1 MLKHKAR
8 KAITTGLALGMLATI
23 TMAAPAI
30 AETTDAAATV
40 TVSNTN
46 NGDILTP
53 DANGDF
59 TYTNDS
65 GMTTTVHVV
74 VSGNGSKDENTGNYT
89 VPALTYDKSND
100 DITFKANFNPN
111 QGGMAM
117 TGYTKL
123 DNAAGHYE
131 TNSWE
136 DDYSDSLPYTIDE
149 NGVTHINIHDAF
161 NISTQDID
169 GNEDVYGGVAATWM
183 KSWAAYDNFRLQVN
197 KGDGEFASNDPA
209 MMFTP
214 TAEDMGNGFTIPK
227 TSLPTKEGYHIKA
240 FRTDKYNQDVPV
252 NFTADGNAVL
262 SLAEL
267 THTRIMAD
275 GATRYSRADTWFNSI
290 TPIFEADETTPNP
303 DANVVTRYIIDGNG
317 GTTATGETT
326 IDVTADQNDHN
337 GVWPPDIEELFKRDG
352 YRIVGVSV
360 HAQDDKADTPAPE
373 MPYPVAD
380 GTKTTTID
388 NTGKKIITFTKYI
401 QWAKNDD
408 ITFIDGASKQ
418 FTNVPTDAGEIK
430 APTNFVD
437 KNGNPVI
444 GFTSIRT
451 GESVK
456 PGQRIPDTKKGNTFY
471 AVFNGGEL
479 TDLIPEPDP
488 VTPPTP
494 GTDDNTQTDGVPP
507 TIEPVVGKNT
517 VMFYSGK
524 LNKGETSVTN
534 TGEHADI
541 VAPNSEYSLTDG
553 TMVKRWVSTDDNI
566 VLMPGGHY
574 DADSIKDKVF
584 VADYVT
590 PSPHDYDPNQEYPQN
605 VSHIQLI
612 FHGNGGTDEH
622 GAIQYAT
629 SGDPSATDLPVRPT
643 YTREGYTFKG
653 WSRNG
658 YGTEV
663 NVITANNMINLKSIG
678 KRSVM
683 ADPNDPHKV
692 IVVYN
697 VYAIWEKN
705 ETTPDTPVTPP
716 TPDTPDTPG
725 ETPGTVTP
733 DNPVTPGNQN
743 STSSTNETPSQSTDT
758 EKTSKKKTDNPET
771 GDAASSAGIIAGI
784 GVIFTSLGI
793 MRKRRNQ

>member
-1 MLKHKAR
+1 M
-8 KAITTGLALGMLATI
+8 AITAGLAFSMLTTIATV
-23 TMAAPAI
+23 TPAI
-30 AETTDAAATV
+30 AETTDTETTV
-40 TVSNTN
+40 TVSTTN
-46 NGDILTP
+46 NDDILTP

-123 DNAAGHYE
+123 DNAAGNYE

-149 NGVTHINIHDAF
+149 NGVTHINVHDAF

-169 GNEDVYGGVAATWM
+169 GNEDKYGGVAATWM
-183 KSWAAYDNFRLQVN
+183 KSWAAYDNFKLQVN
-197 KGDGEFASNDPA
+197 KGNGEYASNDPA
-209 MMFTP
+209 VMFAP

-227 TSLPTKEGYHIKA
+227 ASLPTKEGYHIKA

-290 TPIFEADETTPNP
+290 TPIFEADEATP
-303 DANVVTRYIIDGNG
+303 
-317 GTTATGETT
+317 
-326 IDVTADQNDHN
+326 
-337 GVWPPDIEELFKRDG
+337 
-352 YRIVGVSV
+352 
-360 HAQDDKADTPAPE
+360 TP
-373 MPYPVAD
+373 
-380 GTKTTTID
+380 T
-388 NTGKKIITFTKYI
+388 
-401 QWAKNDD
+401 
-408 ITFIDGASKQ
+408 
-418 FTNVPTDAGEIK
+418 
-430 APTNFVD
+430 
-437 KNGNPVI
+437 
-444 GFTSIRT
+444 
-451 GESVK
+451 
-456 PGQRIPDTKKGNTFY
+456 
-471 AVFNGGEL
+471 
-479 TDLIPEPDP
+479 PEPDP
-488 VTPPTP
+488 TPDPATPPTP
-494 GTDDNTQTDGVPP
+494 GTDNHTPTDGVPP
-507 TIEPVVGKNT
+507 TIEPVEGKNT

-524 LNKGETSVTN
+524 LNKGETSITN
-534 TGEHADI
+534 TGEHADV
-541 VAPNSEYSLTDG
+541 VAPNSEYSLADG
-553 TMVKRWVSTDDNI
+553 TMVKRWVSTDGNI

-590 PSPHDYDPNQEYPQN
+590 NSPHDYNPNQEYPQN
-605 VSHIQLI
+605 VSQIQLI

-683 ADPNDPHKV
+683 ADPNDPHKF

-697 VYAIWEKN
+697 VYAIWEKDEVTPDN
-705 ETTPDTPVTPP
+705 PDTPPA
-716 TPDTPDTPG
+716 PDTPDTPG
-725 ETPGTVTP
+725 ETPDTVTP

-743 STSSTNETPSQSTDT
+743 SISSTNETPSQSTDT

-784 GVIFTSLGI
+784 GAIFTSLGI

>member
-23 TMAAPAI
+23 AMAAPAI

-89 VPALTYDKSND
+89 APALTYDKSND

-123 DNAAGHYE
+123 DNAAGNYE

-149 NGVTHINIHDAF
+149 NGVTHINVHDTF

-169 GNEDVYGGVAATWM
+169 GNEDKYGGVAATWM
-183 KSWAAYDNFRLQVN
+183 KSWAAYDNFKLQVN
-197 KGDGEFASNDPA
+197 KGNGEYASNDPA
-209 MMFTP
+209 VMFTP
-214 TAEDMGNGFTIPK
+214 TAEDMGNCFTIPK
-227 TSLPTKEGYHIKA
+227 ASLPTKEGYHIKA

-252 NFTADGNAVL
+252 NFTTDGNAVL

-290 TPIFEADETTPNP
+290 TPIFEADEVTP
-303 DANVVTRYIIDGNG
+303 
-317 GTTATGETT
+317 
-326 IDVTADQNDHN
+326 
-337 GVWPPDIEELFKRDG
+337 
-352 YRIVGVSV
+352 
-360 HAQDDKADTPAPE
+360 TPTP
-373 MPYPVAD
+373 
-380 GTKTTTID
+380 
-388 NTGKKIITFTKYI
+388 
-401 QWAKNDD
+401 Q
-408 ITFIDGASKQ
+408 
-418 FTNVPTDAGEIK
+418 
-430 APTNFVD
+430 
-437 KNGNPVI
+437 
-444 GFTSIRT
+444 
-451 GESVK
+451 
-456 PGQRIPDTKKGNTFY
+456 
-471 AVFNGGEL
+471 
-479 TDLIPEPDP
+479 PDP
-488 VTPPTP
+488 TPDPATPPAP
-494 GTDDNTQTDGVPP
+494 GTDNHTPTDGVPP
-507 TIEPVVGKNT
+507 TIEPVEGKNT

-524 LNKGETSVTN
+524 LNKGETSITN
-534 TGEHADI
+534 TGEHADV
-541 VAPNSEYSLTDG
+541 VAPNSEYSLVDG
-553 TMVKRWVSTDDNI
+553 TMVKRWVSTDGSI

-590 PSPHDYDPNQEYPQN
+590 NSPHDYDPNQEYPQN
-605 VSHIQLI
+605 VSQIQLI

-683 ADPNDPHKV
+683 ADPNDPHKF

-697 VYAIWEKN
+697 VYAIWEKDEVTPDN
-705 ETTPDTPVTPP
+705 PDTPPA
-716 TPDTPDTPG
+716 PDTLDTPG
-725 ETPGTVTP
+725 ETPDTVTP

-771 GDAASSAGIIAGI
+771 GDAASSAGIIAVI
-784 GVIFTSLGI
+784 GAIFTSLGV

>member
-1 MLKHKAR
+1 M
-8 KAITTGLALGMLATI
+8 AITAGLAFSMLTTIATV
-23 TMAAPAI
+23 TPAI
-30 AETTDAAATV
+30 AETTDTETTV
-40 TVSNTN
+40 TVSTTN
-46 NGDILTP
+46 NDDILTP

-123 DNAAGHYE
+123 NNAAGNYE
-131 TNSWE
+131 TNSCE

-149 NGVTHINIHDAF
+149 NGVTHINVHDAF

-169 GNEDVYGGVAATWM
+169 GNEDKYGGVAATWM
-183 KSWAAYDNFRLQVN
+183 KSWAAYDNFKLQVN
-197 KGDGEFASNDPA
+197 KGNGEYASNDPA
-209 MMFTP
+209 VMFAP

-227 TSLPTKEGYHIKA
+227 ASLPTKEGYHIKA

-290 TPIFEADETTPNP
+290 TPIFEADEATP
-303 DANVVTRYIIDGNG
+303 
-317 GTTATGETT
+317 
-326 IDVTADQNDHN
+326 
-337 GVWPPDIEELFKRDG
+337 
-352 YRIVGVSV
+352 
-360 HAQDDKADTPAPE
+360 TP
-373 MPYPVAD
+373 
-380 GTKTTTID
+380 T
-388 NTGKKIITFTKYI
+388 
-401 QWAKNDD
+401 
-408 ITFIDGASKQ
+408 
-418 FTNVPTDAGEIK
+418 
-430 APTNFVD
+430 
-437 KNGNPVI
+437 
-444 GFTSIRT
+444 
-451 GESVK
+451 
-456 PGQRIPDTKKGNTFY
+456 
-471 AVFNGGEL
+471 
-479 TDLIPEPDP
+479 PEPDP
-488 VTPPTP
+488 TPDPATPPTP
-494 GTDDNTQTDGVPP
+494 GTDNHAPTDGVPP
-507 TIEPVVGKNT
+507 TIEPVEGKNT

-524 LNKGETSVTN
+524 LNKGETSITN
-534 TGEHADI
+534 TGEHADV
-541 VAPNSEYSLTDG
+541 VAPNSEYSLADG
-553 TMVKRWVSTDDNI
+553 TMVKRWVSTDGNI

-590 PSPHDYDPNQEYPQN
+590 NSPHDYNPNQEYPQN
-605 VSHIQLI
+605 VSQIQLI

-683 ADPNDPHKV
+683 ADPNDPHKF

-697 VYAIWEKN
+697 VYAIWEKDEVTPDN
-705 ETTPDTPVTPP
+705 PDTPPA
-716 TPDTPDTPG
+716 PDTPDTPG
-725 ETPGTVTP
+725 ETPDTVTP

-743 STSSTNETPSQSTDT
+743 SISSTNETPSQSTDT

-784 GVIFTSLGI
+784 GAIFTSLGI

>member
-8 KAITTGLALGMLATI
+8 MAITAGLAFSMLTTIATV
-23 TMAAPAI
+23 TPAI
-30 AETTDAAATV
+30 AETTDTAATV

-46 NGDILTP
+46 NDDILTP

-123 DNAAGHYE
+123 DNAAGNYE

-149 NGVTHINIHDAF
+149 NGVTHINVHDAF

-169 GNEDVYGGVAATWM
+169 GNEDKYGGVAATWM
-183 KSWAAYDNFRLQVN
+183 KSWAAYDNFKLQVN
-197 KGDGEFASNDPA
+197 KGNGEYASNDPA
-209 MMFTP
+209 VMFTP

-227 TSLPTKEGYHIKA
+227 ASLPTKEGYHIKA

-252 NFTADGNAVL
+252 NFTTDGNAVL

-290 TPIFEADETTPNP
+290 TPIFEADEVTP
-303 DANVVTRYIIDGNG
+303 
-317 GTTATGETT
+317 
-326 IDVTADQNDHN
+326 
-337 GVWPPDIEELFKRDG
+337 
-352 YRIVGVSV
+352 
-360 HAQDDKADTPAPE
+360 TP
-373 MPYPVAD
+373 
-380 GTKTTTID
+380 T
-388 NTGKKIITFTKYI
+388 
-401 QWAKNDD
+401 
-408 ITFIDGASKQ
+408 
-418 FTNVPTDAGEIK
+418 
-430 APTNFVD
+430 
-437 KNGNPVI
+437 
-444 GFTSIRT
+444 
-451 GESVK
+451 
-456 PGQRIPDTKKGNTFY
+456 
-471 AVFNGGEL
+471 
-479 TDLIPEPDP
+479 PEPDP
-488 VTPPTP
+488 TPDPATPPTP
-494 GTDDNTQTDGVPP
+494 GTDNHTPTDGVPP
-507 TIEPVVGKNT
+507 TIEPVEGKNT

-534 TGEHADI
+534 TGEHADV
-541 VAPNSEYSLTDG
+541 VAPNSEYSLVDG
-553 TMVKRWVSTDDNI
+553 TMVKRWVSTDGNI

-590 PSPHDYDPNQEYPQN
+590 NSPHDYDPNQEYPQN
-605 VSHIQLI
+605 VSQIQLI
-612 FHGNGGTDEH
+612 FHGNGGVDEH

-683 ADPNDPHKV
+683 TDPNDPHKF

-697 VYAIWEKN
+697 VYAIWEKD
-705 ETTPDTPVTPP
+705 EVTPDNPVTPP
-716 TPDTPDTPG
+716 APDTPDTPG

-733 DNPVTPGNQN
+733 DNQVTPGNQN

>member
-1 MLKHKAR
+1 M
-8 KAITTGLALGMLATI
+8 AITAGLAFSMLTTIATV
-23 TMAAPAI
+23 TPAI
-30 AETTDAAATV
+30 AETTDTETTV
-40 TVSNTN
+40 TVSTTN
-46 NGDILTP
+46 NDDILTP
-53 DANGDF
+53 DANGDL

-123 DNAAGHYE
+123 DNAAGNYE

-149 NGVTHINIHDAF
+149 NGVTHINVHDAF

-169 GNEDVYGGVAATWM
+169 GNEDKYGGVAATWM
-183 KSWAAYDNFRLQVN
+183 KSWAAYDNFKLQVN
-197 KGDGEFASNDPA
+197 KGNGEYASNDPA
-209 MMFTP
+209 VMFTP

-227 TSLPTKEGYHIKA
+227 ASLPTKEGYHIKA
-240 FRTDKYNQDVPV
+240 FRTDKYNQNVPV

-290 TPIFEADETTPNP
+290 TPIFEADEVTPTPTPEP
-303 DANVVTRYIIDGNG
+303 D
-317 GTTATGETT
+317 
-326 IDVTADQNDHN
+326 
-337 GVWPPDIEELFKRDG
+337 
-352 YRIVGVSV
+352 
-360 HAQDDKADTPAPE
+360 
-373 MPYPVAD
+373 
-380 GTKTTTID
+380 
-388 NTGKKIITFTKYI
+388 
-401 QWAKNDD
+401 
-408 ITFIDGASKQ
+408 
-418 FTNVPTDAGEIK
+418 PT
-430 APTNFVD
+430 
-437 KNGNPVI
+437 
-444 GFTSIRT
+444 
-451 GESVK
+451 
-456 PGQRIPDTKKGNTFY
+456 
-471 AVFNGGEL
+471 
-479 TDLIPEPDP
+479 PDP

-494 GTDDNTQTDGVPP
+494 GTDNHTPTDGVPP
-507 TIEPVVGKNT
+507 TIEPVEGKNT

-524 LNKGETSVTN
+524 LNKGETSITN
-534 TGEHADI
+534 TGEHADV
-541 VAPNSEYSLTDG
+541 VAPNSEYSLVDG
-553 TMVKRWVSTDDNI
+553 TMVKRWVSTDGNI

-590 PSPHDYDPNQEYPQN
+590 NSPHDYDPNQEYPQN
-605 VSHIQLI
+605 VSQIQLI
-612 FHGNGGTDEH
+612 FHGNGGIDEH
-622 GAIQYAT
+622 GAIQYVI

-658 YGTEV
+658 YGTEI

-683 ADPNDPHKV
+683 ADPNDPHKFV
-692 IVVYN
+692 VVYN
-697 VYAIWEKN
+697 VYAIWEKDEVTPDN
-705 ETTPDTPVTPP
+705 PDTPPA
-716 TPDTPDTPG
+716 PDTPDTPG

-733 DNPVTPGNQN
+733 DNPATPGNQN

-771 GDAASSAGIIAGI
+771 GDTASSAGIIAGI
-784 GVIFTSLGI
+784 GAIFTSLGI

>member
-1 MLKHKAR
+1 MIKHKAR
-8 KAITTGLALGMLATI
+8 MAITAGLAFSMFTTIATV
-23 TMAAPAI
+23 TPAI
-30 AETTDAAATV
+30 AETTDTATTV
-40 TVSNTN
+40 TVSTTN
-46 NGDILTP
+46 NDDILTP

-65 GMTTTVHVV
+65 GMATTVHVV

-100 DITFKANFNPN
+100 DVTFKANFNPN

-123 DNAAGHYE
+123 DNAAGNYE

-169 GNEDVYGGVAATWM
+169 GNEDKYGGVAATWM
-183 KSWAAYDNFRLQVN
+183 KSWAAYDNFKLQVN
-197 KGDGEFASNDPA
+197 KGNGEYASNDPA
-209 MMFTP
+209 VMFTP

-227 TSLPTKEGYHIKA
+227 ASLPTKEGYHIKA
-240 FRTDKYNQDVPV
+240 FRTDKYNQNVPV

-290 TPIFEADETTPNP
+290 TPIFEADEVTPTPTPEP
-303 DANVVTRYIIDGNG
+303 D
-317 GTTATGETT
+317 
-326 IDVTADQNDHN
+326 
-337 GVWPPDIEELFKRDG
+337 
-352 YRIVGVSV
+352 
-360 HAQDDKADTPAPE
+360 
-373 MPYPVAD
+373 
-380 GTKTTTID
+380 
-388 NTGKKIITFTKYI
+388 
-401 QWAKNDD
+401 
-408 ITFIDGASKQ
+408 
-418 FTNVPTDAGEIK
+418 PT
-430 APTNFVD
+430 
-437 KNGNPVI
+437 
-444 GFTSIRT
+444 
-451 GESVK
+451 
-456 PGQRIPDTKKGNTFY
+456 
-471 AVFNGGEL
+471 
-479 TDLIPEPDP
+479 PDP

-494 GTDDNTQTDGVPP
+494 GTDDNTPTDGVPP
-507 TIEPVVGKNT
+507 TIEPVESKNT

-534 TGEHADI
+534 TGEHTDV
-541 VAPNSEYSLTDG
+541 VAPNREYSLADG
-553 TMVKRWVSTDDNI
+553 TMVKRWISTDGTVI
-566 VLMPGGHY
+566 LLPGGHY

-590 PSPHDYDPNQEYPQN
+590 NSPHDYDPNQEYPQN
-605 VSHIQLI
+605 VSQIQLI
-612 FHGNGGTDEH
+612 FHGNGGVDEH

-697 VYAIWEKN
+697 VYAIWEKD
-705 ETTPDTPVTPP
+705 EVTPDNPVTPP

-725 ETPGTVTP
+725 ETPDTVTP

-784 GVIFTSLGI
+784 GAIFTSLGI

>member
-1 MLKHKAR
+1 M
-8 KAITTGLALGMLATI
+8 AITAGLAFSMLTTIATV
-23 TMAAPAI
+23 TTAI
-30 AETTDAAATV
+30 AETTDTETTV
-40 TVSNTN
+40 TVSTTN
-46 NGDILTP
+46 NDDILTP

-123 DNAAGHYE
+123 DNAAGNYE

-149 NGVTHINIHDAF
+149 NGVTHINVHDAF

-169 GNEDVYGGVAATWM
+169 GNEDKYGGVAATWM
-183 KSWAAYDNFRLQVN
+183 KSWAAYDNFKLQVN
-197 KGDGEFASNDPA
+197 KGNGEYASNDPA
-209 MMFTP
+209 VMFTP

-227 TSLPTKEGYHIKA
+227 ASLPTKEGYHIKA
-240 FRTDKYNQDVPV
+240 FRTDKYDQDVPV

-290 TPIFEADETTPNP
+290 TPIFEADEVTPTPTPQP
-303 DANVVTRYIIDGNG
+303 DPTPDP
-317 GTTATGETT
+317 AT
-326 IDVTADQNDHN
+326 
-337 GVWPPDIEELFKRDG
+337 P
-352 YRIVGVSV
+352 
-360 HAQDDKADTPAPE
+360 PAP
-373 MPYPVAD
+373 
-380 GTKTTTID
+380 D
-388 NTGKKIITFTKYI
+388 N
-401 QWAKNDD
+401 
-408 ITFIDGASKQ
+408 
-418 FTNVPTDAGEIK
+418 GEH
-430 APTNFVD
+430 V
-437 KNGNPVI
+437 
-444 GFTSIRT
+444 
-451 GESVK
+451 
-456 PGQRIPDTKKGNTFY
+456 
-471 AVFNGGEL
+471 
-479 TDLIPEPDP
+479 
-488 VTPPTP
+488 
-494 GTDDNTQTDGVPP
+494 QTDGIPP
-507 TIEPVVGKNT
+507 TLEPVAGKNT

-534 TGEHADI
+534 TGEHADV
-541 VAPNSEYSLTDG
+541 VAPNSEYSLVDG
-553 TMVKRWVSTDDNI
+553 TMVKRWVSTDGSI

-590 PSPHDYDPNQEYPQN
+590 NSPHDYDPNQEYPQN
-605 VSHIQLI
+605 VSQIQLI
-612 FHGNGGTDEH
+612 FHGNGGVDEH

-643 YTREGYTFKG
+643 YTREGHTFKG

-683 ADPNDPHKV
+683 ADPNDPHKF

-697 VYAIWEKN
+697 VYAIWEKD
-705 ETTPDTPVTPP
+705 EVTPDNPVTPP
-716 TPDTPDTPG
+716 TPDTPDAPG

-733 DNPVTPGNQN
+733 DNPVTPDNQN

-758 EKTSKKKTDNPET
+758 EKTYKKKTDNPET

-784 GVIFTSLGI
+784 GAIFTSLGI

>member
-23 TMAAPAI
+23 AMAAPAI

-123 DNAAGHYE
+123 DNAAGNYE

-149 NGVTHINIHDAF
+149 NGVTHINVHDAF

-169 GNEDVYGGVAATWM
+169 GNEDKYGGVAATWM
-183 KSWAAYDNFRLQVN
+183 KSWAAYDNFKLQVN
-197 KGDGEFASNDPA
+197 KGNGEYASNDPA
-209 MMFTP
+209 VMFVP

-227 TSLPTKEGYHIKA
+227 ASLPTKEGYHIKA
-240 FRTDKYNQDVPV
+240 FRTDKYNQNVPV

-275 GATRYSRADTWFNSI
+275 GATHYSRADTWFNSI
-290 TPIFEADETTPNP
+290 TPIFEADEVTPTPTPEP
-303 DANVVTRYIIDGNG
+303 D
-317 GTTATGETT
+317 
-326 IDVTADQNDHN
+326 
-337 GVWPPDIEELFKRDG
+337 
-352 YRIVGVSV
+352 
-360 HAQDDKADTPAPE
+360 
-373 MPYPVAD
+373 
-380 GTKTTTID
+380 
-388 NTGKKIITFTKYI
+388 
-401 QWAKNDD
+401 
-408 ITFIDGASKQ
+408 
-418 FTNVPTDAGEIK
+418 PT
-430 APTNFVD
+430 
-437 KNGNPVI
+437 
-444 GFTSIRT
+444 
-451 GESVK
+451 
-456 PGQRIPDTKKGNTFY
+456 
-471 AVFNGGEL
+471 
-479 TDLIPEPDP
+479 PDP

-494 GTDDNTQTDGVPP
+494 GTDNHTPTDGVPP
-507 TIEPVVGKNT
+507 TIEPVEGKNT

-524 LNKGETSVTN
+524 LNKGETSITN
-534 TGEHADI
+534 TGEHADV
-541 VAPNSEYSLTDG
+541 VAPNSEYSLVDG
-553 TMVKRWVSTDDNI
+553 TMVKRWVSTYGNI

-590 PSPHDYDPNQEYPQN
+590 NSPHDYDPNQEYPQN
-605 VSHIQLI
+605 VSQIQLI

-697 VYAIWEKN
+697 VYAIWEKD
-705 ETTPDTPVTPP
+705 EVTPDNPDTPP

-725 ETPGTVTP
+725 ETPDTVTP
-733 DNPVTPGNQN
+733 DNPVTPDNQN

-771 GDAASSAGIIAGI
+771 GDAASSAGIIADI
-784 GVIFTSLGI
+784 GAIFTSLGI

>member
-1 MLKHKAR
+1 M
-8 KAITTGLALGMLATI
+8 AITAGLAFSMLTTIATV
-23 TMAAPAI
+23 TPAI
-30 AETTDAAATV
+30 AETTDTETTV

-123 DNAAGHYE
+123 DNAAGNYE

-136 DDYSDSLPYTIDE
+136 YDYSDSLPYTIDE
-149 NGVTHINIHDAF
+149 NGATHINVHDAF

-169 GNEDVYGGVAATWM
+169 GNEDKYGGVAATWM
-183 KSWAAYDNFRLQVN
+183 KSWAAYDNFKLQVN
-197 KGDGEFASNDPA
+197 KGNGEYASNDPA
-209 MMFTP
+209 VMFTP

-227 TSLPTKEGYHIKA
+227 ASLPTKEGYHIKA
-240 FRTDKYNQDVPV
+240 FRTDKYNQNVPV

-290 TPIFEADETTPNP
+290 TPIFEADEVTP
-303 DANVVTRYIIDGNG
+303 
-317 GTTATGETT
+317 
-326 IDVTADQNDHN
+326 
-337 GVWPPDIEELFKRDG
+337 
-352 YRIVGVSV
+352 
-360 HAQDDKADTPAPE
+360 TP
-373 MPYPVAD
+373 
-380 GTKTTTID
+380 T
-388 NTGKKIITFTKYI
+388 
-401 QWAKNDD
+401 
-408 ITFIDGASKQ
+408 
-418 FTNVPTDAGEIK
+418 
-430 APTNFVD
+430 
-437 KNGNPVI
+437 
-444 GFTSIRT
+444 
-451 GESVK
+451 
-456 PGQRIPDTKKGNTFY
+456 
-471 AVFNGGEL
+471 
-479 TDLIPEPDP
+479 PEPDP
-488 VTPPTP
+488 TPDPVIPPTP
-494 GTDDNTQTDGVPP
+494 GTDDNTPTDGVPP
-507 TIEPVVGKNT
+507 TIEPVEGKNT

-524 LNKGETSVTN
+524 LNKGETSITN
-534 TGEHADI
+534 TGEHAYV
-541 VAPNSEYSLTDG
+541 VAPNSEYSLVDG
-553 TMVKRWVSTDDNI
+553 TMVKRWVSTDGNI

-590 PSPHDYDPNQEYPQN
+590 NSPHDYDPNQEYPQN
-605 VSHIQLI
+605 VSQIQLI
-612 FHGNGGTDEH
+612 FHGNGGVDEH

-629 SGDPSATDLPVRPT
+629 SGDPSATDLTVRPT

-683 ADPNDPHKV
+683 ADPNDPHKF

-697 VYAIWEKN
+697 VYAIWEKDEVTPDN
-705 ETTPDTPVTPP
+705 PDTPPA
-716 TPDTPDTPG
+716 PDTPDTPG
-725 ETPGTVTP
+725 ETPDTVTP
-733 DNPVTPGNQN
+733 DNPVTHGNQN

-771 GDAASSAGIIAGI
+771 GDAVSSAGIIAGI
-784 GVIFTSLGI
+784 GAIFTSLGI

>member
-8 KAITTGLALGMLATI
+8 KAITTGLALSMLATI
-23 TMAAPAI
+23 TMVTPAI
-30 AETTDAAATV
+30 AETTDTATTATV
-40 TVSNTN
+40 STANT
-46 NGDILTP
+46 GDILTP

-123 DNAAGHYE
+123 DNAAGNYE

-149 NGVTHINIHDAF
+149 NGVTHINVHDAF

-169 GNEDVYGGVAATWM
+169 GNEDKYGGVATTWM

-209 MMFTP
+209 VTLAPTP
-214 TAEDMGNGFTIPK
+214 EDMGNGFTIPK
-227 TSLPTKEGYHIKA
+227 ASLPTKEGYHIQA
-240 FRTDKYNQDVPV
+240 FRTDKYNQNVPV

-290 TPIFEADETTPNP
+290 TPIFEADEVTP
-303 DANVVTRYIIDGNG
+303 
-317 GTTATGETT
+317 
-326 IDVTADQNDHN
+326 
-337 GVWPPDIEELFKRDG
+337 
-352 YRIVGVSV
+352 
-360 HAQDDKADTPAPE
+360 TP
-373 MPYPVAD
+373 
-380 GTKTTTID
+380 T
-388 NTGKKIITFTKYI
+388 
-401 QWAKNDD
+401 
-408 ITFIDGASKQ
+408 
-418 FTNVPTDAGEIK
+418 
-430 APTNFVD
+430 
-437 KNGNPVI
+437 
-444 GFTSIRT
+444 
-451 GESVK
+451 
-456 PGQRIPDTKKGNTFY
+456 
-471 AVFNGGEL
+471 
-479 TDLIPEPDP
+479 PEPDP
-488 VTPPTP
+488 TPDPATPPTP
-494 GTDDNTQTDGVPP
+494 GTDDSTPTDGVPP
-507 TIEPVVGKNT
+507 TIEPVEGKNT

-524 LNKGETSVTN
+524 LNKGETSITN
-534 TGEHADI
+534 TGEHADV
-541 VAPNSEYSLTDG
+541 VAPNSEYSLVDG
-553 TMVKRWVSTDDNI
+553 TMVKRWVSTDGSI

-584 VADYVT
+584 VADYAT
-590 PSPHDYDPNQEYPQN
+590 NSPHDYDPNQEYPQN
-605 VSHIQLI
+605 VSQIQLI
-612 FHGNGGTDEH
+612 FHGNGGVDEH

-697 VYAIWEKN
+697 VYAIWEKD
-705 ETTPDTPVTPP
+705 EVTPDNPVTPP
-716 TPDTPDTPG
+716 TPDTPDTP
-725 ETPGTVTP
+725 VVP
-733 DNPVTPGNQN
+733 DNPQPENPTTPVNPEPNQPGTPVTPN
-743 STSSTNETPSQSTDT
+743 TPETPSEKPQNPSDDSTKQSEQKEQKHATPNMGDNA
-758 EKTSKKKTDNPET
+758 TSIAMLGGMILSGLT
-771 GDAASSAGIIAGI
+771 IIA
-784 GVIFTSLGI
+784 TARK
-793 MRKRRNQ
+793 MRR

>member
-23 TMAAPAI
+23 TMVTPAI
-30 AETTDAAATV
+30 AETTDTETTATV
-40 TVSNTN
+40 STTN
-46 NGDILTP
+46 NDDILTP

-117 TGYTKL
+117 TGYTKIN
-123 DNAAGHYE
+123 NAAGNYE

-149 NGVTHINIHDAF
+149 NGVTHINVHDTF

-169 GNEDVYGGVAATWM
+169 GNEEKYGGVAATWM
-183 KSWAAYDNFRLQVN
+183 KSWAAYDNFKLQVN
-197 KGDGEFASNDPA
+197 KGDGEYASNDPA
-209 MMFTP
+209 VVFTP

-227 TSLPTKEGYHIKA
+227 ASLPTKEGYHIKA

-252 NFTADGNAVL
+252 NFTTDGNAVL

-290 TPIFEADETTPNP
+290 TPIFEADEVTPTPIPQP
-303 DANVVTRYIIDGNG
+303 DPT
-317 GTTATGETT
+317 
-326 IDVTADQNDHN
+326 
-337 GVWPPDIEELFKRDG
+337 PD
-352 YRIVGVSV
+352 
-360 HAQDDKADTPAPE
+360 
-373 MPYPVAD
+373 
-380 GTKTTTID
+380 
-388 NTGKKIITFTKYI
+388 
-401 QWAKNDD
+401 
-408 ITFIDGASKQ
+408 
-418 FTNVPTDAGEIK
+418 
-430 APTNFVD
+430 
-437 KNGNPVI
+437 
-444 GFTSIRT
+444 
-451 GESVK
+451 
-456 PGQRIPDTKKGNTFY
+456 PDTLP
-471 AVFNGGEL
+471 A
-479 TDLIPEPDP
+479 
-488 VTPPTP
+488 P
-494 GTDDNTQTDGVPP
+494 GTDNHTPTDGVPP
-507 TIEPVVGKNT
+507 TIEPVEGKNT

-524 LNKGETSVTN
+524 LNKGETSITN
-534 TGEHADI
+534 TGEHADV

-553 TMVKRWVSTDDNI
+553 TMVKRWVSTDGSV

-590 PSPHDYDPNQEYPQN
+590 NSPHDYDPNQEYPQN
-605 VSHIQLI
+605 VSQIQLI
-612 FHGNGGTDEH
+612 FHGNGGTDEY

-697 VYAIWEKN
+697 VYAIWEKD
-705 ETTPDTPVTPP
+705 EVIPDNPVTPP

-733 DNPVTPGNQN
+733 DNQVTPGNQN

>member
-1 MLKHKAR
+1 M
-8 KAITTGLALGMLATI
+8 AITAGLAFSMFTTIATV
-23 TMAAPAI
+23 TPAI
-30 AETTDAAATV
+30 AETTDTATTV
-40 TVSNTN
+40 TVSTTN
-46 NGDILTP
+46 NDDILTP

-123 DNAAGHYE
+123 DNAAGNYE

-149 NGVTHINIHDAF
+149 NGVTHINVHDAF

-169 GNEDVYGGVAATWM
+169 GNEDKYGGVAATWM
-183 KSWAAYDNFRLQVN
+183 KSWAAYDNFKLQVN
-197 KGDGEFASNDPA
+197 KGNGEYASNDPA
-209 MMFTP
+209 VMFTP

-227 TSLPTKEGYHIKA
+227 ASLPTKEGYHIKA
-240 FRTDKYNQDVPV
+240 FRTDKYDQDVPV

-290 TPIFEADETTPNP
+290 TPIFEADEVTP
-303 DANVVTRYIIDGNG
+303 
-317 GTTATGETT
+317 
-326 IDVTADQNDHN
+326 
-337 GVWPPDIEELFKRDG
+337 
-352 YRIVGVSV
+352 
-360 HAQDDKADTPAPE
+360 TPTP
-373 MPYPVAD
+373 
-380 GTKTTTID
+380 
-388 NTGKKIITFTKYI
+388 
-401 QWAKNDD
+401 Q
-408 ITFIDGASKQ
+408 
-418 FTNVPTDAGEIK
+418 
-430 APTNFVD
+430 
-437 KNGNPVI
+437 
-444 GFTSIRT
+444 
-451 GESVK
+451 
-456 PGQRIPDTKKGNTFY
+456 
-471 AVFNGGEL
+471 
-479 TDLIPEPDP
+479 PDP
-488 VTPPTP
+488 TPDPATPPAP
-494 GTDDNTQTDGVPP
+494 GTDNHTPTDGVPP
-507 TIEPVVGKNT
+507 TIEPVEGKNT

-524 LNKGETSVTN
+524 LNKGETSITN
-534 TGEHADI
+534 TGEHADV

-553 TMVKRWVSTDDNI
+553 TMVKRWVSTDGSI

-584 VADYVT
+584 VADYVIN
-590 PSPHDYDPNQEYPQN
+590 SPHDYDQNQEYPQN
-605 VSHIQLI
+605 VSQIQLI
-612 FHGNGGTDEH
+612 FHGNGGVDEH

-697 VYAIWEKN
+697 VYAIWEKD
-705 ETTPDTPVTPP
+705 EVTPDNPVTPP
-716 TPDTPDTPG
+716 APDTPDTPG

-784 GVIFTSLGI
+784 GAIFTSLGI

>member
-8 KAITTGLALGMLATI
+8 MAITAGLAFSMLTTIATV
-23 TMAAPAI
+23 TPAI
-30 AETTDAAATV
+30 AETTDTETTV
-40 TVSNTN
+40 TVSTTN
-46 NGDILTP
+46 NDDILTP

-100 DITFKANFNPN
+100 DVTFKANFNPN

-117 TGYTKL
+117 TGYTKI
-123 DNAAGHYE
+123 DNAAGNYE

-149 NGVTHINIHDAF
+149 NGVTHINVHDTF

-169 GNEDVYGGVAATWM
+169 GNEDKYGGVAATWM
-183 KSWAAYDNFRLQVN
+183 KSCAAYDNFKLQVN
-197 KGDGEFASNDPA
+197 KGNGEYASNDPA
-209 MMFTP
+209 VMFTP

-227 TSLPTKEGYHIKA
+227 ASLPTKEGYHIKA
-240 FRTDKYNQDVPV
+240 FRTDKYDQDVPV

-290 TPIFEADETTPNP
+290 TPIFEADEVTPTPIPQP
-303 DANVVTRYIIDGNG
+303 DPT
-317 GTTATGETT
+317 
-326 IDVTADQNDHN
+326 
-337 GVWPPDIEELFKRDG
+337 PD
-352 YRIVGVSV
+352 
-360 HAQDDKADTPAPE
+360 
-373 MPYPVAD
+373 
-380 GTKTTTID
+380 
-388 NTGKKIITFTKYI
+388 
-401 QWAKNDD
+401 
-408 ITFIDGASKQ
+408 
-418 FTNVPTDAGEIK
+418 
-430 APTNFVD
+430 
-437 KNGNPVI
+437 
-444 GFTSIRT
+444 
-451 GESVK
+451 
-456 PGQRIPDTKKGNTFY
+456 PDTLP
-471 AVFNGGEL
+471 A
-479 TDLIPEPDP
+479 
-488 VTPPTP
+488 P
-494 GTDDNTQTDGVPP
+494 GTDNHTPTDGVPP
-507 TIEPVVGKNT
+507 TIEPVEGKNT

-524 LNKGETSVTN
+524 LNKGETSITN
-534 TGEHADI
+534 TGEHTDV

-553 TMVKRWVSTDDNI
+553 TMVKRWVSTDGSI

-590 PSPHDYDPNQEYPQN
+590 NSPHDYDPNQEYPQN
-605 VSHIQLI
+605 VSQIQLI

-683 ADPNDPHKV
+683 ADPNDQHKF

-697 VYAIWEKN
+697 VYAIWEKDGV
-705 ETTPDTPVTPP
+705 TPDNPVTPP

-733 DNPVTPGNQN
+733 DNPAAPGNQN
-743 STSSTNETPSQSTDT
+743 STSSINETPSQSTDT

-784 GVIFTSLGI
+784 GAIFTSLGI
-793 MRKRRNQ
+793 MHKRRNQ

>member
-23 TMAAPAI
+23 AMAAPAI

-123 DNAAGHYE
+123 DNAAGNYE

-169 GNEDVYGGVAATWM
+169 GNEDKYGGVAATWM
-183 KSWAAYDNFRLQVN
+183 KSWAAYDNFKLQVN
-197 KGDGEFASNDPA
+197 KGNGEYASNDPA
-209 MMFTP
+209 VMFTP

-227 TSLPTKEGYHIKA
+227 ASLPAKEGYHIKA
-240 FRTDKYNQDVPV
+240 FRTDKYDQDVPV

-290 TPIFEADETTPNP
+290 TPIFEADEVTP
-303 DANVVTRYIIDGNG
+303 T
-317 GTTATGETT
+317 
-326 IDVTADQNDHN
+326 
-337 GVWPPDIEELFKRDG
+337 
-352 YRIVGVSV
+352 S
-360 HAQDDKADTPAPE
+360 TP
-373 MPYPVAD
+373 
-380 GTKTTTID
+380 
-388 NTGKKIITFTKYI
+388 
-401 QWAKNDD
+401 Q
-408 ITFIDGASKQ
+408 
-418 FTNVPTDAGEIK
+418 
-430 APTNFVD
+430 
-437 KNGNPVI
+437 
-444 GFTSIRT
+444 
-451 GESVK
+451 
-456 PGQRIPDTKKGNTFY
+456 
-471 AVFNGGEL
+471 
-479 TDLIPEPDP
+479 PDP
-488 VTPPTP
+488 TPDPATPPAP
-494 GTDDNTQTDGVPP
+494 GTDNHTPTDGVPP
-507 TIEPVVGKNT
+507 TIEPVEGKNT

-524 LNKGETSVTN
+524 LNKGETSITN
-534 TGEHADI
+534 TGEHADV

-553 TMVKRWVSTDDNI
+553 TMVKRWVSTDGNI

-590 PSPHDYDPNQEYPQN
+590 NSPHDYDPNQEYPQN
-605 VSHIQLI
+605 VSQIQLI
-612 FHGNGGTDEH
+612 FHGNGGVDEH

-697 VYAIWEKN
+697 VYAIWEKD
-705 ETTPDTPVTPP
+705 EVTPDNPVTPP
-716 TPDTPDTPG
+716 APDTPDTPG
-725 ETPGTVTP
+725 ETPDTVTP
-733 DNPVTPGNQN
+733 DNPVTPDNQN

-784 GVIFTSLGI
+784 GAIFTSLGI

>member
-1 MLKHKAR
+1 M
-8 KAITTGLALGMLATI
+8 AITAGLAFSMLTTIATV
-23 TMAAPAI
+23 TPAI
-30 AETTDAAATV
+30 AETTDTETTV
-40 TVSNTN
+40 TVSTTN
-46 NGDILTP
+46 NDDILTP

-65 GMTTTVHVV
+65 GMTTTVNVV

-123 DNAAGHYE
+123 DNAAGNYE

-149 NGVTHINIHDAF
+149 NGVTHINVHDTF

-169 GNEDVYGGVAATWM
+169 GNEEKYGGVAATWM
-183 KSWAAYDNFRLQVN
+183 KSWAAYDNFKLQVN
-197 KGDGEFASNDPA
+197 KGNGEYASNDPA
-209 MMFTP
+209 VMFTP

-227 TSLPTKEGYHIKA
+227 ASLPTKEGYHIKA
-240 FRTDKYNQDVPV
+240 FRTDKYNQNVPV

-262 SLAEL
+262 SLSEL

-290 TPIFEADETTPNP
+290 TPIFEADEVTPTPTPEP
-303 DANVVTRYIIDGNG
+303 D
-317 GTTATGETT
+317 
-326 IDVTADQNDHN
+326 
-337 GVWPPDIEELFKRDG
+337 
-352 YRIVGVSV
+352 
-360 HAQDDKADTPAPE
+360 
-373 MPYPVAD
+373 
-380 GTKTTTID
+380 
-388 NTGKKIITFTKYI
+388 
-401 QWAKNDD
+401 
-408 ITFIDGASKQ
+408 
-418 FTNVPTDAGEIK
+418 PT
-430 APTNFVD
+430 
-437 KNGNPVI
+437 
-444 GFTSIRT
+444 
-451 GESVK
+451 
-456 PGQRIPDTKKGNTFY
+456 
-471 AVFNGGEL
+471 
-479 TDLIPEPDP
+479 PDP

-494 GTDDNTQTDGVPP
+494 GTDDSTPTDGVPP
-507 TIEPVVGKNT
+507 TIEPVEGKNT

-524 LNKGETSVTN
+524 LNKGETSITN
-534 TGEHADI
+534 TGEHTDV
-541 VAPNSEYSLTDG
+541 VAPNSEYSLVDG
-553 TMVKRWVSTDDNI
+553 TMVKRWVSTDGNI

-590 PSPHDYDPNQEYPQN
+590 NSPHDYDPNQEYPQN
-605 VSHIQLI
+605 VSQIQLI
-612 FHGNGGTDEH
+612 FHGNGGVDEH

-643 YTREGYTFKG
+643 YTRDGYTFKG

-683 ADPNDPHKV
+683 ADPNDPHKF

-697 VYAIWEKN
+697 VYAIWEKDEVTPDN
-705 ETTPDTPVTPP
+705 PDTPPA
-716 TPDTPDTPG
+716 PDTPDTPG
-725 ETPGTVTP
+725 ETPDTVTP
-733 DNPVTPGNQN
+733 DNPVTPDNQSN
-743 STSSTNETPSQSTDT
+743 TSSTDNAPSQSTDT

-784 GVIFTSLGI
+784 GAIFTSLGI

>member
-8 KAITTGLALGMLATI
+8 MAITAGLAFSMFTTIATV
-23 TMAAPAI
+23 TPAI
-30 AETTDAAATV
+30 AETTDTATTV
-40 TVSNTN
+40 TVSTTN
-46 NGDILTP
+46 NDDILTP

-74 VSGNGSKDENTGNYT
+74 VSGNGSRDENTGNYT

-123 DNAAGHYE
+123 DNAAGNYE

-149 NGVTHINIHDAF
+149 NGVTHINVHDAF

-169 GNEDVYGGVAATWM
+169 GNEDKYGGVAATWM
-183 KSWAAYDNFRLQVN
+183 KSWAAYDNFKLQVN
-197 KGDGEFASNDPA
+197 KGNGEYASNDPA
-209 MMFTP
+209 VMFTP

-227 TSLPTKEGYHIKA
+227 ASLPTKEGYHIKA
-240 FRTDKYNQDVPV
+240 FRTDKYNQNVPV

-290 TPIFEADETTPNP
+290 TPIFEADEVTP
-303 DANVVTRYIIDGNG
+303 
-317 GTTATGETT
+317 
-326 IDVTADQNDHN
+326 
-337 GVWPPDIEELFKRDG
+337 
-352 YRIVGVSV
+352 
-360 HAQDDKADTPAPE
+360 TP
-373 MPYPVAD
+373 
-380 GTKTTTID
+380 T
-388 NTGKKIITFTKYI
+388 
-401 QWAKNDD
+401 
-408 ITFIDGASKQ
+408 
-418 FTNVPTDAGEIK
+418 
-430 APTNFVD
+430 
-437 KNGNPVI
+437 
-444 GFTSIRT
+444 
-451 GESVK
+451 
-456 PGQRIPDTKKGNTFY
+456 
-471 AVFNGGEL
+471 
-479 TDLIPEPDP
+479 PEPDP
-488 VTPPTP
+488 TPDPATPPTP
-494 GTDDNTQTDGVPP
+494 GTDNHTPTDGVPP
-507 TIEPVVGKNT
+507 TIEPVEGKNT

-524 LNKGETSVTN
+524 LNKGETSITN
-534 TGEHADI
+534 TGEHADV
-541 VAPNSEYSLTDG
+541 VAPNSEYSLADG
-553 TMVKRWVSTDDNI
+553 TMVKRWVSTDGNI

-590 PSPHDYDPNQEYPQN
+590 NSPHDYDPNQEYPQN
-605 VSHIQLI
+605 VSQIQLI
-612 FHGNGGTDEH
+612 FHGNGGVDEH

-678 KRSVM
+678 KRSVV
-683 ADPNDPHKV
+683 ADPNDPHKF

-697 VYAIWEKN
+697 VYAIWEKDKVTPDN
-705 ETTPDTPVTPP
+705 PDTPPA
-716 TPDTPDTPG
+716 PDTPDTPG
-725 ETPGTVTP
+725 ETPDTVTP
-733 DNPVTPGNQN
+733 DNPVTPDNQSN
-743 STSSTNETPSQSTDT
+743 TSSTDNAPSQSTDT

-784 GVIFTSLGI
+784 GAIFTSLGI

>member
-23 TMAAPAI
+23 TMVTPAI
-30 AETTDAAATV
+30 AETTDTATTATV
-40 TVSNTN
+40 STVNT
-46 NGDILTP
+46 GDILTP

-123 DNAAGHYE
+123 DNAAGNYE

-149 NGVTHINIHDAF
+149 NGVTHINVHDTF

-169 GNEDVYGGVAATWM
+169 GNEDKYGGVAATWM
-183 KSWAAYDNFRLQVN
+183 KSWAAYDNFKLQVN
-197 KGDGEFASNDPA
+197 KGNGEYASNDPA
-209 MMFTP
+209 VMFTP

-227 TSLPTKEGYHIKA
+227 ASLPTKEGYHIKA
-240 FRTDKYNQDVPV
+240 FRTDKYNQNVPV

-290 TPIFEADETTPNP
+290 TPIFEADEVTP
-303 DANVVTRYIIDGNG
+303 
-317 GTTATGETT
+317 
-326 IDVTADQNDHN
+326 
-337 GVWPPDIEELFKRDG
+337 
-352 YRIVGVSV
+352 
-360 HAQDDKADTPAPE
+360 TP
-373 MPYPVAD
+373 
-380 GTKTTTID
+380 T
-388 NTGKKIITFTKYI
+388 
-401 QWAKNDD
+401 
-408 ITFIDGASKQ
+408 
-418 FTNVPTDAGEIK
+418 
-430 APTNFVD
+430 
-437 KNGNPVI
+437 
-444 GFTSIRT
+444 
-451 GESVK
+451 
-456 PGQRIPDTKKGNTFY
+456 
-471 AVFNGGEL
+471 
-479 TDLIPEPDP
+479 PEPDP
-488 VTPPTP
+488 TPDPATPPAP
-494 GTDDNTQTDGVPP
+494 GTDDSTPTDGVPP
-507 TIEPVVGKNT
+507 TIEPVEGKNT

-534 TGEHADI
+534 TGEHADV
-541 VAPNSEYSLTDG
+541 VAPNSEYSLVDG
-553 TMVKRWVSTDDNI
+553 TVVKRWVSTDGNI

-590 PSPHDYDPNQEYPQN
+590 NSPHDYDPNQEYPQN
-605 VSHIQLI
+605 VSHIQII
-612 FHGNGGTDEH
+612 FHGNGGVDEH

-643 YTREGYTFKG
+643 YTRDGYTFKG

-683 ADPNDPHKV
+683 ADPNDPHKF

-697 VYAIWEKN
+697 VYAIWEKDEVTPDN
-705 ETTPDTPVTPP
+705 PDTPPA
-716 TPDTPDTPG
+716 PDTPDTPG
-725 ETPGTVTP
+725 ETPDTVTP
-733 DNPVTPGNQN
+733 DNPVTPDNQSN
-743 STSSTNETPSQSTDT
+743 TSSTDNVPSKSTDT

-784 GVIFTSLGI
+784 GAIFTSLGI

>member
-1 MLKHKAR
+1 M
-8 KAITTGLALGMLATI
+8 AITAGLAFSMLTTIATV
-23 TMAAPAI
+23 TPAI
-30 AETTDAAATV
+30 AETTDTETTV
-40 TVSNTN
+40 TVSTTN
-46 NGDILTP
+46 NDDILTP

-65 GMTTTVHVV
+65 GMTTTVNVV

-123 DNAAGHYE
+123 DNAAGNYE

-149 NGVTHINIHDAF
+149 NGVTHINVHDTF

-169 GNEDVYGGVAATWM
+169 GNEEKYGGVAATWM
-183 KSWAAYDNFRLQVN
+183 KSWAAYDNFKLQVN
-197 KGDGEFASNDPA
+197 KGNGEYASNDPA
-209 MMFTP
+209 VMFTP

-227 TSLPTKEGYHIKA
+227 ASLPTKEGYHIKA
-240 FRTDKYNQDVPV
+240 FRTDKYNQNVPV

-262 SLAEL
+262 SLSEL

-290 TPIFEADETTPNP
+290 TPIFEADEVTPTPTPEP
-303 DANVVTRYIIDGNG
+303 D
-317 GTTATGETT
+317 
-326 IDVTADQNDHN
+326 
-337 GVWPPDIEELFKRDG
+337 
-352 YRIVGVSV
+352 
-360 HAQDDKADTPAPE
+360 
-373 MPYPVAD
+373 
-380 GTKTTTID
+380 
-388 NTGKKIITFTKYI
+388 
-401 QWAKNDD
+401 
-408 ITFIDGASKQ
+408 
-418 FTNVPTDAGEIK
+418 PT
-430 APTNFVD
+430 
-437 KNGNPVI
+437 
-444 GFTSIRT
+444 
-451 GESVK
+451 
-456 PGQRIPDTKKGNTFY
+456 
-471 AVFNGGEL
+471 
-479 TDLIPEPDP
+479 PDP

-494 GTDDNTQTDGVPP
+494 GTDDSTPTDGVPP
-507 TIEPVVGKNT
+507 TIEPVEGKNT

-524 LNKGETSVTN
+524 LNKGETSITN
-534 TGEHADI
+534 TGEHTDV
-541 VAPNSEYSLTDG
+541 VAPNSEYSLADG
-553 TMVKRWVSTDDNI
+553 TMVKRWVSTDGNI

-590 PSPHDYDPNQEYPQN
+590 NSPHDYDPNQEYPQN
-605 VSHIQLI
+605 VSQIQLI
-612 FHGNGGTDEH
+612 FHGNGGVDEH

-643 YTREGYTFKG
+643 YTRDGYTFKG

-683 ADPNDPHKV
+683 ADPNDPHKF

-697 VYAIWEKN
+697 VYAIWEKDEVTPDN
-705 ETTPDTPVTPP
+705 PDTPPA
-716 TPDTPDTPG
+716 PDTPDTPG
-725 ETPGTVTP
+725 ETPDTVTP
-733 DNPVTPGNQN
+733 DNPVTPDNQSN
-743 STSSTNETPSQSTDT
+743 TSSTDNAPSQSTDT

-784 GVIFTSLGI
+784 GAIFTSLGI

>member
-1 MLKHKAR
+1 M
-8 KAITTGLALGMLATI
+8 AITAGLAFSMLTTIATV
-23 TMAAPAI
+23 TPAI
-30 AETTDAAATV
+30 AETTDTETTV
-40 TVSNTN
+40 TVSTTN
-46 NGDILTP
+46 NDDILTP

-123 DNAAGHYE
+123 DNAAGNYE

-149 NGVTHINIHDAF
+149 NGVTHINVHDAF

-169 GNEDVYGGVAATWM
+169 GNEDKYGGVAATWM
-183 KSWAAYDNFRLQVN
+183 KSWAAYDNFKLQVN
-197 KGDGEFASNDPA
+197 KGNGEYASNDPA
-209 MMFTP
+209 VMFTP

-227 TSLPTKEGYHIKA
+227 ASLPTKEGYHIKA
-240 FRTDKYNQDVPV
+240 FRTDKYNQNVPV
-252 NFTADGNAVL
+252 NFTVDGNAVL

-290 TPIFEADETTPNP
+290 TPIFEADEVTPTPTPEP
-303 DANVVTRYIIDGNG
+303 D
-317 GTTATGETT
+317 
-326 IDVTADQNDHN
+326 
-337 GVWPPDIEELFKRDG
+337 
-352 YRIVGVSV
+352 
-360 HAQDDKADTPAPE
+360 
-373 MPYPVAD
+373 
-380 GTKTTTID
+380 
-388 NTGKKIITFTKYI
+388 
-401 QWAKNDD
+401 
-408 ITFIDGASKQ
+408 
-418 FTNVPTDAGEIK
+418 PT
-430 APTNFVD
+430 
-437 KNGNPVI
+437 
-444 GFTSIRT
+444 
-451 GESVK
+451 
-456 PGQRIPDTKKGNTFY
+456 
-471 AVFNGGEL
+471 
-479 TDLIPEPDP
+479 PDP

-494 GTDDNTQTDGVPP
+494 GTDDSTPTDGVPP
-507 TIEPVVGKNT
+507 TIEPVEGKNT

-524 LNKGETSVTN
+524 LNKGETSITN
-534 TGEHADI
+534 TGEHADV
-541 VAPNSEYSLTDG
+541 VAPNSEYSLVDG
-553 TMVKRWVSTDDNI
+553 TMVKRWVSTDGNI

-590 PSPHDYDPNQEYPQN
+590 NSPHDYDPNQEYPQN
-605 VSHIQLI
+605 VSQIQLI
-612 FHGNGGTDEH
+612 FHGNGGVDEH

-705 ETTPDTPVTPP
+705 EVTPDNPVTPP
-716 TPDTPDTPG
+716 APDTPG

-733 DNPVTPGNQN
+733 DNPVTPDNQN
-743 STSSTNETPSQSTDT
+743 STPSTNETPSQSTDT

-784 GVIFTSLGI
+784 GTIFTSLGI

>member
-8 KAITTGLALGMLATI
+8 MAITTGLALGMLATI

-30 AETTDAAATV
+30 AETTDTETTV
-40 TVSNTN
+40 TVSTTN
-46 NGDILTP
+46 NDDILTP

-117 TGYTKL
+117 TGYTKI
-123 DNAAGHYE
+123 DNAAGNYE

-136 DDYSDSLPYTIDE
+136 YDYSDSIPYTIDE
-149 NGVTHINIHDAF
+149 NGVTHINVHDAF

-169 GNEDVYGGVAATWM
+169 GNEDKYGGVAATWM
-183 KSWAAYDNFRLQVN
+183 KSWAAYDNFKLQVN
-197 KGDGEFASNDPA
+197 KGNGEYASNDPA
-209 MMFTP
+209 VMFTP

-290 TPIFEADETTPNP
+290 TPIFEADE
-303 DANVVTRYIIDGNG
+303 V
-317 GTTATGETT
+317 
-326 IDVTADQNDHN
+326 
-337 GVWPPDIEELFKRDG
+337 
-352 YRIVGVSV
+352 
-360 HAQDDKADTPAPE
+360 TPAPTPE
-373 MPYPVAD
+373 PD
-380 GTKTTTID
+380 
-388 NTGKKIITFTKYI
+388 
-401 QWAKNDD
+401 
-408 ITFIDGASKQ
+408 
-418 FTNVPTDAGEIK
+418 PT
-430 APTNFVD
+430 
-437 KNGNPVI
+437 
-444 GFTSIRT
+444 
-451 GESVK
+451 
-456 PGQRIPDTKKGNTFY
+456 
-471 AVFNGGEL
+471 
-479 TDLIPEPDP
+479 PDP

-494 GTDDNTQTDGVPP
+494 GTDNHTPTDGVPP
-507 TIEPVVGKNT
+507 TIEPVEGKNT

-524 LNKGETSVTN
+524 LNKGETSITN
-534 TGEHADI
+534 TGEHADV
-541 VAPNSEYSLTDG
+541 VAPNSEYSLVDG
-553 TMVKRWVSTDDNI
+553 TMVKRWVSTDGNI

-590 PSPHDYDPNQEYPQN
+590 NSPHDYDPNQEYPQN
-605 VSHIQLI
+605 VSQIQLI
-612 FHGNGGTDEH
+612 FHGNGGVDEH

-629 SGDPSATDLPVRPT
+629 SGDPSATDLSVRPT
-643 YTREGYTFKG
+643 FTRDGYTFKG

-683 ADPNDPHKV
+683 ADPNDPHKF

-697 VYAIWEKN
+697 VYAIWEKD
-705 ETTPDTPVTPP
+705 EVTPDNPDTPP

-725 ETPGTVTP
+725 ETPDTVTP
-733 DNPVTPGNQN
+733 DNPATPGNQN

-758 EKTSKKKTDNPET
+758 EKASKKKTDNPET

-784 GVIFTSLGI
+784 GAIFTSLGI
-793 MRKRRNQ
+793 MRKRRNH

>member
-1 MLKHKAR
+1 M
-8 KAITTGLALGMLATI
+8 AITAGLAFSMFTTIATV
-23 TMAAPAI
+23 TPAI
-30 AETTDAAATV
+30 AETTDTATTV
-40 TVSNTN
+40 TVSTTN
-46 NGDILTP
+46 NDDILTP

-59 TYTNDS
+59 TYANDS

-74 VSGNGSKDENTGNYT
+74 VSGNGSKDESTGNYT

-117 TGYTKL
+117 TGYTKI
-123 DNAAGHYE
+123 DNAAGNYE

-149 NGVTHINIHDAF
+149 NGVTHINVHDAF

-169 GNEDVYGGVAATWM
+169 GNEDKYGGVAATWM
-183 KSWAAYDNFRLQVN
+183 KSWAAYDNFKLQVN
-197 KGDGEFASNDPA
+197 KGNGEYASNGPA
-209 MMFTP
+209 VTFAP

-227 TSLPTKEGYHIKA
+227 ASLPTKEGYHIKA
-240 FRTDKYNQDVPV
+240 LRTDKYNQDVPV
-252 NFTADGNAVL
+252 NFTTDGNAVL

-290 TPIFEADETTPNP
+290 TPIFEADEVTP
-303 DANVVTRYIIDGNG
+303 I
-317 GTTATGETT
+317 
-326 IDVTADQNDHN
+326 
-337 GVWPPDIEELFKRDG
+337 
-352 YRIVGVSV
+352 
-360 HAQDDKADTPAPE
+360 
-373 MPYPVAD
+373 
-380 GTKTTTID
+380 
-388 NTGKKIITFTKYI
+388 
-401 QWAKNDD
+401 
-408 ITFIDGASKQ
+408 
-418 FTNVPTDAGEIK
+418 PT
-430 APTNFVD
+430 
-437 KNGNPVI
+437 
-444 GFTSIRT
+444 
-451 GESVK
+451 
-456 PGQRIPDTKKGNTFY
+456 
-471 AVFNGGEL
+471 
-479 TDLIPEPDP
+479 PEPDP
-488 VTPPTP
+488 TPDSVTPPTP
-494 GTDDNTQTDGVPP
+494 GTDDSTPTDGVPP
-507 TIEPVVGKNT
+507 TIEPVEGKNT

-534 TGEHADI
+534 TGEHADV
-541 VAPNSEYSLTDG
+541 VAPNREYSLADG
-553 TMVKRWVSTDDNI
+553 TMVKRWISTDGKVI
-566 VLMPGGHY
+566 LLPGGHY

-590 PSPHDYDPNQEYPQN
+590 NSPHDYDPNQEYPQN
-605 VSHIQLI
+605 VSQIQLI
-612 FHGNGGTDEH
+612 FHGNGGVDEH

-629 SGDPSATDLPVRPT
+629 SGDPSATDLPVHPT

-683 ADPNDPHKV
+683 ADPNDPHKFT
-692 IVVYN
+692 VVYN
-697 VYAIWEKN
+697 VYAIWEKH
-705 ETTPDTPVTPP
+705 EVTPDNPVTPP
-716 TPDTPDTPG
+716 APDTPDTPG
-725 ETPGTVTP
+725 ETPDTVTP

-758 EKTSKKKTDNPET
+758 EKTSKKKTDNPGT

-784 GVIFTSLGI
+784 GAIFTSLGI
-793 MRKRRNQ
+793 VRKRRNQ

>member
-8 KAITTGLALGMLATI
+8 MAITAGLAFSMFTTIATV
-23 TMAAPAI
+23 TPAI
-30 AETTDAAATV
+30 AETTDTATTV
-40 TVSNTN
+40 TVSTTN
-46 NGDILTP
+46 NDDILTP

-123 DNAAGHYE
+123 DNAAGNYE

-149 NGVTHINIHDAF
+149 NGVTHINVHDAF

-169 GNEDVYGGVAATWM
+169 GNEDKYGGVAATWM
-183 KSWAAYDNFRLQVN
+183 KSWAAYDNFKLQVN
-197 KGDGEFASNDPA
+197 KGNGEYASNDPA
-209 MMFTP
+209 VMFTP

-227 TSLPTKEGYHIKA
+227 ASLPTKEGYHIKA
-240 FRTDKYNQDVPV
+240 FRTDKYDQDVPV

-290 TPIFEADETTPNP
+290 TPIFEADEVTPTPTPEP
-303 DANVVTRYIIDGNG
+303 D
-317 GTTATGETT
+317 
-326 IDVTADQNDHN
+326 
-337 GVWPPDIEELFKRDG
+337 
-352 YRIVGVSV
+352 
-360 HAQDDKADTPAPE
+360 
-373 MPYPVAD
+373 
-380 GTKTTTID
+380 
-388 NTGKKIITFTKYI
+388 
-401 QWAKNDD
+401 
-408 ITFIDGASKQ
+408 
-418 FTNVPTDAGEIK
+418 PT
-430 APTNFVD
+430 
-437 KNGNPVI
+437 
-444 GFTSIRT
+444 
-451 GESVK
+451 
-456 PGQRIPDTKKGNTFY
+456 
-471 AVFNGGEL
+471 
-479 TDLIPEPDP
+479 PDP

-494 GTDDNTQTDGVPP
+494 GTDNHTPTDGVPP
-507 TIEPVVGKNT
+507 TIEPVEGKNT

-534 TGEHADI
+534 TGEHADV
-541 VAPNSEYSLTDG
+541 VAPNSEYSLVDG
-553 TMVKRWVSTDDNI
+553 TMVKRWVSTDGNI

-590 PSPHDYDPNQEYPQN
+590 NSPHDYDPNQEYPQN
-605 VSHIQLI
+605 VSQIQLI
-612 FHGNGGTDEH
+612 FHGNGGIDEH

-683 ADPNDPHKV
+683 TDPNDPHKF

-697 VYAIWEKN
+697 VYAIWEKDEVTPDN
-705 ETTPDTPVTPP
+705 PDTPPA
-716 TPDTPDTPG
+716 PDTPDTPG
-725 ETPGTVTP
+725 ETPDTVTP
-733 DNPVTPGNQN
+733 DNPVTPDNQN
-743 STSSTNETPSQSTDT
+743 STSSTNETPSQLTDT

-784 GVIFTSLGI
+784 GAIFTSLGI

>member
-8 KAITTGLALGMLATI
+8 MAITAGLAFSMFTTIATV
-23 TMAAPAI
+23 TPAI

-53 DANGDF
+53 DVNGDF

-123 DNAAGHYE
+123 DNAAGNYE

-149 NGVTHINIHDAF
+149 NGVTHINVHDAF

-169 GNEDVYGGVAATWM
+169 GNEDKYGGVAATWM
-183 KSWAAYDNFRLQVN
+183 KSWAAYDNFKLQVN
-197 KGDGEFASNDPA
+197 KGNGEYASNDPA
-209 MMFTP
+209 VMFTP

-227 TSLPTKEGYHIKA
+227 ASLPTKEGYHIKA

-252 NFTADGNAVL
+252 NFTSDGNAVL

-275 GATRYSRADTWFNSI
+275 GATRYSRADTWFNAI
-290 TPIFEADETTPNP
+290 TPVFEADEVTPTPTPEP
-303 DANVVTRYIIDGNG
+303 D
-317 GTTATGETT
+317 
-326 IDVTADQNDHN
+326 
-337 GVWPPDIEELFKRDG
+337 
-352 YRIVGVSV
+352 
-360 HAQDDKADTPAPE
+360 
-373 MPYPVAD
+373 
-380 GTKTTTID
+380 
-388 NTGKKIITFTKYI
+388 
-401 QWAKNDD
+401 
-408 ITFIDGASKQ
+408 
-418 FTNVPTDAGEIK
+418 PT
-430 APTNFVD
+430 
-437 KNGNPVI
+437 
-444 GFTSIRT
+444 
-451 GESVK
+451 
-456 PGQRIPDTKKGNTFY
+456 
-471 AVFNGGEL
+471 
-479 TDLIPEPDP
+479 PDP

-494 GTDDNTQTDGVPP
+494 GTDDSTPTDGVPP
-507 TIEPVVGKNT
+507 TIEPVEGKNT

-534 TGEHADI
+534 TGEHADV
-541 VAPNSEYSLTDG
+541 VAPNSEYSLVDG
-553 TMVKRWVSTDDNI
+553 TMVKRWVSTDGNI

-590 PSPHDYDPNQEYPQN
+590 NSPHDYDPNQEYPQN
-605 VSHIQLI
+605 VSQIQLI
-612 FHGNGGTDEH
+612 FHGNGGVDEH

-683 ADPNDPHKV
+683 ADPNDPHKF

-697 VYAIWEKN
+697 VYAIWEKDEVTPDN
-705 ETTPDTPVTPP
+705 PDTPPA
-716 TPDTPDTPG
+716 PDTPDTPG

-733 DNPVTPGNQN
+733 DNQVTPGNQN

-793 MRKRRNQ
+793 MRKRMNQ

>member
-1 MLKHKAR
+1 M
-8 KAITTGLALGMLATI
+8 AITTGLALGMLTTI

-30 AETTDAAATV
+30 AETTDATATV

-46 NGDILTP
+46 NGDILAP

-111 QGGMAM
+111 QGGMAV

-123 DNAAGHYE
+123 DNAAGNYE

-149 NGVTHINIHDAF
+149 NGVTHINVHDAF

-169 GNEDVYGGVAATWM
+169 GNEDKYGGVAATWM
-183 KSWAAYDNFRLQVN
+183 KSWAAYDNFKLQVN
-197 KGDGEFASNDPA
+197 KGNGEYASNDPA
-209 MMFTP
+209 VMFTP

-227 TSLPTKEGYHIKA
+227 ASLPTKEGYHIKA
-240 FRTDKYNQDVPV
+240 FRTDKYNQNVPV

-290 TPIFEADETTPNP
+290 TPIFEADEVTP
-303 DANVVTRYIIDGNG
+303 
-317 GTTATGETT
+317 
-326 IDVTADQNDHN
+326 
-337 GVWPPDIEELFKRDG
+337 
-352 YRIVGVSV
+352 
-360 HAQDDKADTPAPE
+360 TP
-373 MPYPVAD
+373 
-380 GTKTTTID
+380 T
-388 NTGKKIITFTKYI
+388 
-401 QWAKNDD
+401 
-408 ITFIDGASKQ
+408 
-418 FTNVPTDAGEIK
+418 
-430 APTNFVD
+430 
-437 KNGNPVI
+437 
-444 GFTSIRT
+444 
-451 GESVK
+451 
-456 PGQRIPDTKKGNTFY
+456 
-471 AVFNGGEL
+471 
-479 TDLIPEPDP
+479 PEPDP
-488 VTPPTP
+488 TPDPVIPPTP
-494 GTDDNTQTDGVPP
+494 GTDDNTPTDGVPP
-507 TIEPVVGKNT
+507 TIEPVEGKNT

-524 LNKGETSVTN
+524 LNKGETSITN
-534 TGEHADI
+534 TGEHAD
-541 VAPNSEYSLTDG
+541 VVTPNSEYSLVDG
-553 TMVKRWVSTDDNI
+553 TMVKRWVSTDGNI

-590 PSPHDYDPNQEYPQN
+590 NSPHDYDPNQEYPQN
-605 VSHIQLI
+605 VSQIQLI
-612 FHGNGGTDEH
+612 FHGNGGVDEH

-678 KRSVM
+678 KRSVV
-683 ADPNDPHKV
+683 ADPNDPHKF

-697 VYAIWEKN
+697 VYAIWEKD
-705 ETTPDTPVTPP
+705 EVTPDNPVTPP

-733 DNPVTPGNQN
+733 DNPATPDNQN

-784 GVIFTSLGI
+784 GAIFTSLGI

>member
-1 MLKHKAR
+1 M
-8 KAITTGLALGMLATI
+8 AITAGLAFSMLTTIATV
-23 TMAAPAI
+23 TPAI
-30 AETTDAAATV
+30 AETTDTEATV

-65 GMTTTVHVV
+65 GMTATVHVV

-117 TGYTKL
+117 TGYTKI
-123 DNAAGHYE
+123 DNAAGNYE

-149 NGVTHINIHDAF
+149 NGVTHINVHDTF

-169 GNEDVYGGVAATWM
+169 GNEDKYGGVAATWM
-183 KSWAAYDNFRLQVN
+183 KSWAAYDNFKLQVN
-197 KGDGEFASNDPA
+197 KGNGEYASNDPA
-209 MMFTP
+209 VMFTP

-227 TSLPTKEGYHIKA
+227 ASLPTKEGYHIKA
-240 FRTDKYNQDVPV
+240 FRTDKYNQNVPV

-290 TPIFEADETTPNP
+290 TPIFEADEVTP
-303 DANVVTRYIIDGNG
+303 
-317 GTTATGETT
+317 
-326 IDVTADQNDHN
+326 
-337 GVWPPDIEELFKRDG
+337 
-352 YRIVGVSV
+352 
-360 HAQDDKADTPAPE
+360 TPTP
-373 MPYPVAD
+373 
-380 GTKTTTID
+380 
-388 NTGKKIITFTKYI
+388 
-401 QWAKNDD
+401 Q
-408 ITFIDGASKQ
+408 
-418 FTNVPTDAGEIK
+418 
-430 APTNFVD
+430 
-437 KNGNPVI
+437 
-444 GFTSIRT
+444 
-451 GESVK
+451 
-456 PGQRIPDTKKGNTFY
+456 
-471 AVFNGGEL
+471 
-479 TDLIPEPDP
+479 PDP
-488 VTPPTP
+488 TPDPATPPAP
-494 GTDDNTQTDGVPP
+494 GTDSHTPTDGVPP
-507 TIEPVVGKNT
+507 TIEPVEGKNT

-524 LNKGETSVTN
+524 LNKGETSITN

-541 VAPNSEYSLTDG
+541 VTPNSEYSLVDG
-553 TMVKRWVSTDDNI
+553 TMVKRWVSTDGSI

-590 PSPHDYDPNQEYPQN
+590 NSPHDYDPNQEYPQN
-605 VSHIQLI
+605 VSQIQLI
-612 FHGNGGTDEH
+612 FHGNGGVDEH

-697 VYAIWEKN
+697 VYAIWEKDEVTPDN
-705 ETTPDTPVTPP
+705 PDTPPA
-716 TPDTPDTPG
+716 PDTPDTPG

-733 DNPVTPGNQN
+733 DNQVTPGNQN

-784 GVIFTSLGI
+784 GTIFTSLGI

>member
-1 MLKHKAR
+1 M
-8 KAITTGLALGMLATI
+8 AITAGLAFSMLTTIATV
-23 TMAAPAI
+23 TPAI
-30 AETTDAAATV
+30 AETTDTETTV
-40 TVSNTN
+40 TVSTTN
-46 NGDILTP
+46 NDDILTP

-123 DNAAGHYE
+123 DNAAGNYE

-149 NGVTHINIHDAF
+149 NGVTHINVHDAF

-169 GNEDVYGGVAATWM
+169 GNEDKYGGVAATWM
-183 KSWAAYDNFRLQVN
+183 KSWAAYDNFKLQVN
-197 KGDGEFASNDPA
+197 KGNGEYVSNDPA
-209 MMFTP
+209 VVFTP

-227 TSLPTKEGYHIKA
+227 ASLPTKEGYHIKA
-240 FRTDKYNQDVPV
+240 FRTDKYNQNVPV

-290 TPIFEADETTPNP
+290 TPIFEADEVTP
-303 DANVVTRYIIDGNG
+303 
-317 GTTATGETT
+317 
-326 IDVTADQNDHN
+326 
-337 GVWPPDIEELFKRDG
+337 
-352 YRIVGVSV
+352 
-360 HAQDDKADTPAPE
+360 TP
-373 MPYPVAD
+373 
-380 GTKTTTID
+380 T
-388 NTGKKIITFTKYI
+388 
-401 QWAKNDD
+401 
-408 ITFIDGASKQ
+408 
-418 FTNVPTDAGEIK
+418 
-430 APTNFVD
+430 
-437 KNGNPVI
+437 
-444 GFTSIRT
+444 
-451 GESVK
+451 
-456 PGQRIPDTKKGNTFY
+456 
-471 AVFNGGEL
+471 
-479 TDLIPEPDP
+479 PEPDP
-488 VTPPTP
+488 TPDPATPPAP
-494 GTDDNTQTDGVPP
+494 GTDDSTPTDGVPP
-507 TIEPVVGKNT
+507 TIEPVEGKNT

-524 LNKGETSVTN
+524 LNKGETSITN
-534 TGEHADI
+534 TGEHADV
-541 VAPNSEYSLTDG
+541 VAPNSEYSLVDG
-553 TMVKRWVSTDDNI
+553 TMVKRWVSTDGNI
-566 VLMPGGHY
+566 VLMPSGHY

-590 PSPHDYDPNQEYPQN
+590 NSPHDYDPNQEYPQN
-605 VSHIQLI
+605 VSQIQLI
-612 FHGNGGTDEH
+612 FHGNGGVDEH

-697 VYAIWEKN
+697 VYAIWEKD
-705 ETTPDTPVTPP
+705 EVTPDNPVTPP
-716 TPDTPDTPG
+716 APDTPDTPG

-733 DNPVTPGNQN
+733 DNPVTPDNQN

-771 GDAASSAGIIAGI
+771 GDAASSAGIIADI
-784 GVIFTSLGI
+784 GAIFTSLGI

>member
-23 TMAAPAI
+23 TMVTPAI
-30 AETTDAAATV
+30 AETTETATTATV
-40 TVSNTN
+40 STANT
-46 NGDILTP
+46 GDILTP

-74 VSGNGSKDENTGNYT
+74 VSGNGSKDESTGNYT

-123 DNAAGHYE
+123 DNAAGNYE

-149 NGVTHINIHDAF
+149 NGVTHINVHDAF

-169 GNEDVYGGVAATWM
+169 GNEDKYGGVAATWM
-183 KSWAAYDNFRLQVN
+183 KSWAAYDNFNLQVN
-197 KGDGEFASNDPA
+197 KGNGEYASNDPA
-209 MMFTP
+209 VMFAP
-214 TAEDMGNGFTIPK
+214 TAEDMGNGFTITK
-227 TSLPTKEGYHIKA
+227 ASLPTKEGYHIKA
-240 FRTDKYNQDVPV
+240 FRTDKYDQDVPV

-290 TPIFEADETTPNP
+290 TPIFEADEVTP
-303 DANVVTRYIIDGNG
+303 
-317 GTTATGETT
+317 
-326 IDVTADQNDHN
+326 
-337 GVWPPDIEELFKRDG
+337 
-352 YRIVGVSV
+352 
-360 HAQDDKADTPAPE
+360 TP
-373 MPYPVAD
+373 
-380 GTKTTTID
+380 T
-388 NTGKKIITFTKYI
+388 
-401 QWAKNDD
+401 
-408 ITFIDGASKQ
+408 
-418 FTNVPTDAGEIK
+418 
-430 APTNFVD
+430 
-437 KNGNPVI
+437 
-444 GFTSIRT
+444 
-451 GESVK
+451 
-456 PGQRIPDTKKGNTFY
+456 
-471 AVFNGGEL
+471 
-479 TDLIPEPDP
+479 PEPDP
-488 VTPPTP
+488 TPDPATPPAP
-494 GTDDNTQTDGVPP
+494 GTDNHTPTDGVPP
-507 TIEPVVGKNT
+507 TIEPVEGKNT

-524 LNKGETSVTN
+524 LNKGETSITN
-534 TGEHADI
+534 TGEHADV
-541 VAPNSEYSLTDG
+541 VAPNSEYSLADG
-553 TMVKRWVSTDDNI
+553 TMVKRWVSTDGNI

-590 PSPHDYDPNQEYPQN
+590 NSPHDYDPNQEYPQN
-605 VSHIQLI
+605 VSQIQLI
-612 FHGNGGTDEH
+612 FHGNGGVDEH

-697 VYAIWEKN
+697 VYAIWEKD
-705 ETTPDTPVTPP
+705 EATPDN
-716 TPDTPDTPG
+716 PDTPG

-733 DNPVTPGNQN
+733 DNPVTPDNQN

>member
-8 KAITTGLALGMLATI
+8 MAITAGLAFSMFATI
-23 TMAAPAI
+23 ATVTPAI
-30 AETTDAAATV
+30 AETTDTATTATV
-40 TVSNTN
+40 STTN
-46 NGDILTP
+46 NDDILTP

-123 DNAAGHYE
+123 DNAAGNYE

-149 NGVTHINIHDAF
+149 NGVTHINVHDTF

-169 GNEDVYGGVAATWM
+169 GNEDKYGGVAATWM
-183 KSWAAYDNFRLQVN
+183 KSWAAYDNFKLQVN
-197 KGDGEFASNDPA
+197 KGNGEYASNDPA
-209 MMFTP
+209 VMFTP

-227 TSLPTKEGYHIKA
+227 ASLPTKEGYHIKA
-240 FRTDKYNQDVPV
+240 FRTDKYNQNVPV

-290 TPIFEADETTPNP
+290 TPIFEADEVTPTPTPEP
-303 DANVVTRYIIDGNG
+303 D
-317 GTTATGETT
+317 
-326 IDVTADQNDHN
+326 
-337 GVWPPDIEELFKRDG
+337 
-352 YRIVGVSV
+352 
-360 HAQDDKADTPAPE
+360 
-373 MPYPVAD
+373 
-380 GTKTTTID
+380 
-388 NTGKKIITFTKYI
+388 
-401 QWAKNDD
+401 
-408 ITFIDGASKQ
+408 
-418 FTNVPTDAGEIK
+418 PT
-430 APTNFVD
+430 
-437 KNGNPVI
+437 
-444 GFTSIRT
+444 
-451 GESVK
+451 
-456 PGQRIPDTKKGNTFY
+456 
-471 AVFNGGEL
+471 
-479 TDLIPEPDP
+479 PDP

-494 GTDDNTQTDGVPP
+494 GTDDNTITDGVPP
-507 TIEPVVGKNT
+507 TIEPVEGKNT

-524 LNKGETSVTN
+524 LNKGETSITN
-534 TGEHADI
+534 TGEHADV
-541 VAPNSEYSLTDG
+541 VAPNSEYSLVDG
-553 TMVKRWVSTDDNI
+553 TMVKRWVSTDGNI

-590 PSPHDYDPNQEYPQN
+590 NSPHDYDPNQEYPQN
-605 VSHIQLI
+605 VSQIQLI
-612 FHGNGGTDEH
+612 FHGNGGVDEH

-683 ADPNDPHKV
+683 ADPNDPHKF

-697 VYAIWEKN
+697 VYAIWEKDEVTPDN
-705 ETTPDTPVTPP
+705 PDTPPA
-716 TPDTPDTPG
+716 PDTPDTPG
-725 ETPGTVTP
+725 ETPDTVTP
-733 DNPVTPGNQN
+733 DNPITPGNQN

-784 GVIFTSLGI
+784 GAIFTSLGI

>member
-1 MLKHKAR
+1 M
-8 KAITTGLALGMLATI
+8 AITAGLAFSMLTTIATV
-23 TMAAPAI
+23 TPAI
-30 AETTDAAATV
+30 AETTDTETTATV
-40 TVSNTN
+40 STTN
-46 NGDILTP
+46 NDDILTP

-74 VSGNGSKDENTGNYT
+74 VSGNGSKDESTGNYT

-123 DNAAGHYE
+123 DNAAGNYE

-169 GNEDVYGGVAATWM
+169 GNEDVYGGAAATWM

-209 MMFTP
+209 VMFTP

-227 TSLPTKEGYHIKA
+227 ASLPTKEGYHIKA
-240 FRTDKYNQDVPV
+240 FRTDKYNQNVPV

-290 TPIFEADETTPNP
+290 TPVFEADETEPTP
-303 DANVVTRYIIDGNG
+303 
-317 GTTATGETT
+317 
-326 IDVTADQNDHN
+326 
-337 GVWPPDIEELFKRDG
+337 
-352 YRIVGVSV
+352 
-360 HAQDDKADTPAPE
+360 TP
-373 MPYPVAD
+373 
-380 GTKTTTID
+380 T
-388 NTGKKIITFTKYI
+388 
-401 QWAKNDD
+401 
-408 ITFIDGASKQ
+408 
-418 FTNVPTDAGEIK
+418 
-430 APTNFVD
+430 
-437 KNGNPVI
+437 
-444 GFTSIRT
+444 
-451 GESVK
+451 
-456 PGQRIPDTKKGNTFY
+456 
-471 AVFNGGEL
+471 
-479 TDLIPEPDP
+479 PEPE
-488 VTPPTP
+488 PTP
-494 GTDDNTQTDGVPP
+494 DNGEHTPTDGVPP
-507 TIEPVVGKNT
+507 TIEPVEGKNT

-524 LNKGETSVTN
+524 LNKGETSITN
-534 TGEHADI
+534 TGEHADV
-541 VAPNSEYSLTDG
+541 VAPNSEYSLANG
-553 TMVKRWVSTDDNI
+553 TMVKRWVSTDGSI

-590 PSPHDYDPNQEYPQN
+590 NSPHDYDPNQEYPQN
-605 VSHIQLI
+605 VSQIQLI
-612 FHGNGGTDEH
+612 FHGNGGVDEH

-683 ADPNDPHKV
+683 TDPNDPHKF

-697 VYAIWEKN
+697 VYAIWEKDEVTPDN
-705 ETTPDTPVTPP
+705 PDTPPA
-716 TPDTPDTPG
+716 PDTPDTPG

-733 DNPVTPGNQN
+733 DNPATPGNQN
-743 STSSTNETPSQSTDT
+743 STSSINETPSQSTDT

-771 GDAASSAGIIAGI
+771 GDTASSAGIIAGI
-784 GVIFTSLGI
+784 GAIFTSLGI

>member
-8 KAITTGLALGMLATI
+8 MAITAGLAFSMFTTIATV
-23 TMAAPAI
+23 TPAI
-30 AETTDAAATV
+30 AETTDTETTV
-40 TVSNTN
+40 TVSTTN
-46 NGDILTP
+46 NDDILTP

-59 TYTNDS
+59 TYTNDF

-123 DNAAGHYE
+123 DNAAGNYE

-149 NGVTHINIHDAF
+149 NGVTHINVHDAF

-169 GNEDVYGGVAATWM
+169 GNEDKYGGVAATWM
-183 KSWAAYDNFRLQVN
+183 KSWAAYDNFKLQVN
-197 KGDGEFASNDPA
+197 KGNGEYASNDPA
-209 MMFTP
+209 VMFTP

-227 TSLPTKEGYHIKA
+227 ASLPTKEGYHIKA
-240 FRTDKYNQDVPV
+240 FRTDKYDQDVPV

-290 TPIFEADETTPNP
+290 TPIFEADEVTP
-303 DANVVTRYIIDGNG
+303 
-317 GTTATGETT
+317 
-326 IDVTADQNDHN
+326 
-337 GVWPPDIEELFKRDG
+337 
-352 YRIVGVSV
+352 
-360 HAQDDKADTPAPE
+360 TPTP
-373 MPYPVAD
+373 
-380 GTKTTTID
+380 
-388 NTGKKIITFTKYI
+388 
-401 QWAKNDD
+401 Q
-408 ITFIDGASKQ
+408 
-418 FTNVPTDAGEIK
+418 
-430 APTNFVD
+430 
-437 KNGNPVI
+437 
-444 GFTSIRT
+444 
-451 GESVK
+451 
-456 PGQRIPDTKKGNTFY
+456 
-471 AVFNGGEL
+471 
-479 TDLIPEPDP
+479 PDP
-488 VTPPTP
+488 TPDPATPPAP
-494 GTDDNTQTDGVPP
+494 GTDNHTPTDGVPP
-507 TIEPVVGKNT
+507 TIEPVEGKNT

-524 LNKGETSVTN
+524 LNKGETSITN
-534 TGEHADI
+534 TGEHADV
-541 VAPNSEYSLTDG
+541 VAPNSEYSLVDG
-553 TMVKRWVSTDDNI
+553 TMVKRWVSIDGNI

-590 PSPHDYDPNQEYPQN
+590 NSPHDYDPNQEYPQN
-605 VSHIQLI
+605 VSQIQLI
-612 FHGNGGTDEH
+612 FHGNGGVDEH

-663 NVITANNMINLKSIG
+663 NVITANNMINLKSVG

-697 VYAIWEKN
+697 VYAIWEKD
-705 ETTPDTPVTPP
+705 EVTPDNPVTPP
-716 TPDTPDTPG
+716 APDTPDTPG

-733 DNPVTPGNQN
+733 DNPVTPDNQN

-784 GVIFTSLGI
+784 GAIFTSLGI

>member
-8 KAITTGLALGMLATI
+8 MAITAGLAFSIFTTIATV
-23 TMAAPAI
+23 TPAI
-30 AETTDAAATV
+30 AETTDTAATV

-89 VPALTYDKSND
+89 VPVLTYDKSND

-123 DNAAGHYE
+123 DNAAGNYE

-169 GNEDVYGGVAATWM
+169 GNEDKYGGVAATWM
-183 KSWAAYDNFRLQVN
+183 KSWAAYDNFKLQVN
-197 KGDGEFASNDPA
+197 KGNGEYASNDPA
-209 MMFTP
+209 VMFAP

-227 TSLPTKEGYHIKA
+227 ASLPTKEGYHIKA

-252 NFTADGNAVL
+252 NFTTDGNAVL

-290 TPIFEADETTPNP
+290 TPIFEADEVTP
-303 DANVVTRYIIDGNG
+303 
-317 GTTATGETT
+317 
-326 IDVTADQNDHN
+326 
-337 GVWPPDIEELFKRDG
+337 
-352 YRIVGVSV
+352 
-360 HAQDDKADTPAPE
+360 TP
-373 MPYPVAD
+373 
-380 GTKTTTID
+380 T
-388 NTGKKIITFTKYI
+388 
-401 QWAKNDD
+401 
-408 ITFIDGASKQ
+408 
-418 FTNVPTDAGEIK
+418 
-430 APTNFVD
+430 
-437 KNGNPVI
+437 
-444 GFTSIRT
+444 
-451 GESVK
+451 
-456 PGQRIPDTKKGNTFY
+456 
-471 AVFNGGEL
+471 
-479 TDLIPEPDP
+479 PEPDP
-488 VTPPTP
+488 TPDPATPPTP
-494 GTDDNTQTDGVPP
+494 GTDDSTPTDGVPP
-507 TIEPVVGKNT
+507 TIEPVEGKNT

-524 LNKGETSVTN
+524 LNKGETSITN
-534 TGEHADI
+534 TGEHADV
-541 VAPNSEYSLTDG
+541 VAPNSEYSLVDG
-553 TMVKRWVSTDDNI
+553 TMVKRWVSTDGNI

-590 PSPHDYDPNQEYPQN
+590 NSPHDYDPNQEYPQN
-605 VSHIQLI
+605 VSQIQLI
-612 FHGNGGTDEH
+612 FHGNGGVDEH

-643 YTREGYTFKG
+643 FTREGYTFKG

-697 VYAIWEKN
+697 VYAIWEKDEVTPDN
-705 ETTPDTPVTPP
+705 PDTPPA
-716 TPDTPDTPG
+716 PDTPDTPG
-725 ETPGTVTP
+725 ETPDTVTP
-733 DNPVTPGNQN
+733 DNSVTPDNQN
-743 STSSTNETPSQSTDT
+743 STSSTNETPYQSTDT

-784 GVIFTSLGI
+784 GAIFTSLGI

>member
-1 MLKHKAR
+1 M
-8 KAITTGLALGMLATI
+8 AITAGLAFSMFTTIATV
-23 TMAAPAI
+23 TPAI
-30 AETTDAAATV
+30 AETTDTATTV

-123 DNAAGHYE
+123 DNAAGNYE

-149 NGVTHINIHDAF
+149 NGVTHINVHDAF

-169 GNEDVYGGVAATWM
+169 GNEDKYGGVAATWM
-183 KSWAAYDNFRLQVN
+183 KSWAAYDNFKLQVN
-197 KGDGEFASNDPA
+197 KGNGEYASNDPA
-209 MMFTP
+209 VMFAP

-227 TSLPTKEGYHIKA
+227 ASLPTKEGYHIKA
-240 FRTDKYNQDVPV
+240 FRTDKYDQDVPV

-290 TPIFEADETTPNP
+290 TPIFEADEVTPTPTPQPDPTPNP
-303 DANVVTRYIIDGNG
+303 A
-317 GTTATGETT
+317 
-326 IDVTADQNDHN
+326 
-337 GVWPPDIEELFKRDG
+337 
-352 YRIVGVSV
+352 
-360 HAQDDKADTPAPE
+360 
-373 MPYPVAD
+373 
-380 GTKTTTID
+380 
-388 NTGKKIITFTKYI
+388 
-401 QWAKNDD
+401 
-408 ITFIDGASKQ
+408 
-418 FTNVPTDAGEIK
+418 
-430 APTNFVD
+430 
-437 KNGNPVI
+437 
-444 GFTSIRT
+444 
-451 GESVK
+451 
-456 PGQRIPDTKKGNTFY
+456 
-471 AVFNGGEL
+471 
-479 TDLIPEPDP
+479 
-488 VTPPTP
+488 TPPTP
-494 GTDDNTQTDGVPP
+494 GTDNHTPTDGVPP
-507 TIEPVVGKNT
+507 TIEPVEGKNT

-524 LNKGETSVTN
+524 LNKGETSITN
-534 TGEHADI
+534 TGEHADV
-541 VAPNSEYSLTDG
+541 VAPNSEYSLADG
-553 TMVKRWVSTDDNI
+553 TVVKRWVSTDGNI

-590 PSPHDYDPNQEYPQN
+590 NSPHDYDPNQEYPQN
-605 VSHIQLI
+605 VSQIQLI
-612 FHGNGGTDEH
+612 FHGNGGVDEH

-629 SGDPSATDLPVRPT
+629 YGDPSATDLPVRPT
-643 YTREGYTFKG
+643 FTREGYTFKG

-697 VYAIWEKN
+697 VYAIWEKD
-705 ETTPDTPVTPP
+705 EVTPDNPVTPP

-725 ETPGTVTP
+725 ETPDTVTP
-733 DNPVTPGNQN
+733 DNPATPGNQN
-743 STSSTNETPSQSTDT
+743 STSSINETPSQSTDI

-784 GVIFTSLGI
+784 GAIFTSLGI
-793 MRKRRNQ
+793 MRKRRNK

>member
-23 TMAAPAI
+23 TMVAPAI
-30 AETTDAAATV
+30 AETTDTETTATV
-40 TVSNTN
+40 STANT
-46 NGDILTP
+46 GDILTP

-74 VSGNGSKDENTGNYT
+74 VSGNGSKDENTSNYT

-123 DNAAGHYE
+123 DNAAGNYE

-149 NGVTHINIHDAF
+149 NGVTHINVHDAF

-169 GNEDVYGGVAATWM
+169 GNEDKYGGVAATWM
-183 KSWAAYDNFRLQVN
+183 KSWAAYDNFKLQVN
-197 KGDGEFASNDPA
+197 KGNGEYASNDPA
-209 MMFTP
+209 VMFTP

-227 TSLPTKEGYHIKA
+227 ASLPTKEGYHIKA
-240 FRTDKYNQDVPV
+240 FRTDKYNQNVPV

-267 THTRIMAD
+267 THTRIMAY

-290 TPIFEADETTPNP
+290 TPIFEADEVTPTPTPEP
-303 DANVVTRYIIDGNG
+303 D
-317 GTTATGETT
+317 
-326 IDVTADQNDHN
+326 
-337 GVWPPDIEELFKRDG
+337 
-352 YRIVGVSV
+352 
-360 HAQDDKADTPAPE
+360 
-373 MPYPVAD
+373 
-380 GTKTTTID
+380 
-388 NTGKKIITFTKYI
+388 
-401 QWAKNDD
+401 
-408 ITFIDGASKQ
+408 
-418 FTNVPTDAGEIK
+418 PT
-430 APTNFVD
+430 
-437 KNGNPVI
+437 
-444 GFTSIRT
+444 
-451 GESVK
+451 
-456 PGQRIPDTKKGNTFY
+456 
-471 AVFNGGEL
+471 
-479 TDLIPEPDP
+479 PDP

-494 GTDDNTQTDGVPP
+494 GTDNHTPTDGVPP
-507 TIEPVVGKNT
+507 TIEPVEGKNT

-524 LNKGETSVTN
+524 LNKGETSITN
-534 TGEHADI
+534 TGEHADV
-541 VAPNSEYSLTDG
+541 VAPNSEYSLVDG
-553 TMVKRWVSTDDNI
+553 TMVKRWVSTDGNI

-590 PSPHDYDPNQEYPQN
+590 NSPHDYDPNQEYPQN
-605 VSHIQLI
+605 VSQIQLI
-612 FHGNGGTDEH
+612 FHGNGGVDEH

-697 VYAIWEKN
+697 VYAIWEKD
-705 ETTPDTPVTPP
+705 EVTPDNPVTPP

-733 DNPVTPGNQN
+733 DNPVTPDNQN

-784 GVIFTSLGI
+784 GAIFTSLGI

>member
-1 MLKHKAR
+1 M
-8 KAITTGLALGMLATI
+8 AITAGLAFSMLTTI
-23 TMAAPAI
+23 TTVTPAI
-30 AETTDAAATV
+30 AETTDTETTV
-40 TVSNTN
+40 TVSTTN
-46 NGDILTP
+46 NDDILTP

-65 GMTTTVHVV
+65 GMTTTVNVV

-123 DNAAGHYE
+123 DNAAGNYE

-169 GNEDVYGGVAATWM
+169 GNEEKYGGVAATWM
-183 KSWAAYDNFRLQVN
+183 KSWAAYDNFKLQVN
-197 KGDGEFASNDPA
+197 KGNGEYASNDPA
-209 MMFTP
+209 VMFTP
-214 TAEDMGNGFTIPK
+214 TAEDMGNGFTISK
-227 TSLPTKEGYHIKA
+227 ASLPTKEGYHIKA
-240 FRTDKYNQDVPV
+240 FRTDKYNQNVPV

-290 TPIFEADETTPNP
+290 TPIFEADEVTPTPTPEP
-303 DANVVTRYIIDGNG
+303 D
-317 GTTATGETT
+317 
-326 IDVTADQNDHN
+326 
-337 GVWPPDIEELFKRDG
+337 
-352 YRIVGVSV
+352 
-360 HAQDDKADTPAPE
+360 
-373 MPYPVAD
+373 
-380 GTKTTTID
+380 
-388 NTGKKIITFTKYI
+388 
-401 QWAKNDD
+401 
-408 ITFIDGASKQ
+408 
-418 FTNVPTDAGEIK
+418 PT
-430 APTNFVD
+430 
-437 KNGNPVI
+437 
-444 GFTSIRT
+444 
-451 GESVK
+451 
-456 PGQRIPDTKKGNTFY
+456 
-471 AVFNGGEL
+471 
-479 TDLIPEPDP
+479 PDP

-494 GTDDNTQTDGVPP
+494 GTDDNTPTDGVPP
-507 TIEPVVGKNT
+507 TIEPVEGKNT
-517 VMFYSGK
+517 VMFYSAK
-524 LNKGETSVTN
+524 LNKGETSITN
-534 TGEHADI
+534 TGEHADV
-541 VAPNSEYSLTDG
+541 VAPNSDYSLVDG
-553 TMVKRWVSTDDNI
+553 TMVKRWVSTDGNI

-590 PSPHDYDPNQEYPQN
+590 NSPHDYDPNQEYPQN
-605 VSHIQLI
+605 VSQIQLI
-612 FHGNGGTDEH
+612 FHGNGGVDEH

-683 ADPNDPHKV
+683 TDPNDPHKF

-697 VYAIWEKN
+697 VYAIWEKDEVTPDN
-705 ETTPDTPVTPP
+705 PDTPPA
-716 TPDTPDTPG
+716 PDTPDTPG
-725 ETPGTVTP
+725 ETPDTVTP

-784 GVIFTSLGI
+784 GIIFTSLGI

>member
-1 MLKHKAR
+1 M
-8 KAITTGLALGMLATI
+8 AITAGLAFSMLTTIATV
-23 TMAAPAI
+23 TPAI
-30 AETTDAAATV
+30 AETTDTETTV
-40 TVSNTN
+40 TVSTTN
-46 NGDILTP
+46 NDDILTP

-89 VPALTYDKSND
+89 VPTLTYDKSND

-123 DNAAGHYE
+123 DNAAGNYE

-149 NGVTHINIHDAF
+149 NGVTHINVHDAF

-169 GNEDVYGGVAATWM
+169 GNEDKYGGVAATWM
-183 KSWAAYDNFRLQVN
+183 KSWAAYDNFKLQVN
-197 KGDGEFASNDPA
+197 KGNGEYASNDPA
-209 MMFTP
+209 VMFTP

-227 TSLPTKEGYHIKA
+227 ASLPTKEGYHIKA
-240 FRTDKYNQDVPV
+240 FRTDKYNQNVPV
-252 NFTADGNAVL
+252 NFTTDGNAVL

-290 TPIFEADETTPNP
+290 TPIFEADEVTPTPTPEP
-303 DANVVTRYIIDGNG
+303 D
-317 GTTATGETT
+317 
-326 IDVTADQNDHN
+326 
-337 GVWPPDIEELFKRDG
+337 
-352 YRIVGVSV
+352 
-360 HAQDDKADTPAPE
+360 
-373 MPYPVAD
+373 
-380 GTKTTTID
+380 
-388 NTGKKIITFTKYI
+388 
-401 QWAKNDD
+401 
-408 ITFIDGASKQ
+408 
-418 FTNVPTDAGEIK
+418 PT
-430 APTNFVD
+430 
-437 KNGNPVI
+437 
-444 GFTSIRT
+444 
-451 GESVK
+451 
-456 PGQRIPDTKKGNTFY
+456 
-471 AVFNGGEL
+471 
-479 TDLIPEPDP
+479 PDP

-494 GTDDNTQTDGVPP
+494 GTDDNTPTDGVPP
-507 TIEPVVGKNT
+507 TIEPVEGKNT

-524 LNKGETSVTN
+524 LNKGETSITN
-534 TGEHADI
+534 TGEHADV
-541 VAPNSEYSLTDG
+541 VAPNSEYSLVDG
-553 TMVKRWVSTDDNI
+553 TMVKRWVSTDGNI

-590 PSPHDYDPNQEYPQN
+590 NSPHDYDPNQEYPQN
-605 VSHIQLI
+605 VSQIQLI
-612 FHGNGGTDEH
+612 FHGNGGVDEH

-683 ADPNDPHKV
+683 ADPNDPHKF
-692 IVVYN
+692 IIVYN
-697 VYAIWEKN
+697 VYAIWEKDEVTPDN
-705 ETTPDTPVTPP
+705 PDTPPA
-716 TPDTPDTPG
+716 PDTPDTPG
-725 ETPGTVTP
+725 ETPDTVIP

-784 GVIFTSLGI
+784 GAIFTSLGI

>member
-1 MLKHKAR
+1 M
-8 KAITTGLALGMLATI
+8 AITAGLAFSMLTTIATV
-23 TMAAPAI
+23 TPAI
-30 AETTDAAATV
+30 AETTDTETTV
-40 TVSNTN
+40 TVSTTN
-46 NGDILTP
+46 NDDILTP

-123 DNAAGHYE
+123 DNAAGNYE

-136 DDYSDSLPYTIDE
+136 DNYSDSLPYTIDE
-149 NGVTHINIHDAF
+149 NGATHINVHDAF

-169 GNEDVYGGVAATWM
+169 GNEDKYGGVAATWM
-183 KSWAAYDNFRLQVN
+183 KSWAAYDNFKLQVN
-197 KGDGEFASNDPA
+197 KGNGEYASNDPA
-209 MMFTP
+209 VMFTP

-227 TSLPTKEGYHIKA
+227 ASLPTKEGYHIKA
-240 FRTDKYNQDVPV
+240 FRTDKYNQNVPV

-275 GATRYSRADTWFNSI
+275 GSTRYSRADTWFNSI
-290 TPIFEADETTPNP
+290 TPIFEADEVTPTPTPEP
-303 DANVVTRYIIDGNG
+303 DHT
-317 GTTATGETT
+317 
-326 IDVTADQNDHN
+326 
-337 GVWPPDIEELFKRDG
+337 
-352 YRIVGVSV
+352 
-360 HAQDDKADTPAPE
+360 
-373 MPYPVAD
+373 
-380 GTKTTTID
+380 
-388 NTGKKIITFTKYI
+388 
-401 QWAKNDD
+401 
-408 ITFIDGASKQ
+408 
-418 FTNVPTDAGEIK
+418 
-430 APTNFVD
+430 
-437 KNGNPVI
+437 
-444 GFTSIRT
+444 
-451 GESVK
+451 
-456 PGQRIPDTKKGNTFY
+456 
-471 AVFNGGEL
+471 
-479 TDLIPEPDP
+479 PDP

-494 GTDDNTQTDGVPP
+494 GTDNHTPTDGVPP
-507 TIEPVVGKNT
+507 TIEPVEGKNT

-524 LNKGETSVTN
+524 LNKGETSITN
-534 TGEHADI
+534 TGEHSDV
-541 VAPNSEYSLTDG
+541 VAPNSEYSLVDG
-553 TMVKRWVSTDDNI
+553 TMVKRWVSTDGNI

-590 PSPHDYDPNQEYPQN
+590 NSPHDYDPNQEYPQN
-605 VSHIQLI
+605 VSQIQLI
-612 FHGNGGTDEH
+612 FHGNGGVDEH

-697 VYAIWEKN
+697 VYAIWEKD
-705 ETTPDTPVTPP
+705 EVTPDNPVTPP
-716 TPDTPDTPG
+716 TPDTPDAPG

-733 DNPVTPGNQN
+733 DNPVTPDNQN

-784 GVIFTSLGI
+784 GAIFTSLGI

>member
-8 KAITTGLALGMLATI
+8 MAITAGLALSMLTTIATV
-23 TMAAPAI
+23 TPAI
-30 AETTDAAATV
+30 AETTDTETTV
-40 TVSNTN
+40 TVSTTN
-46 NGDILTP
+46 NDDILTP

-123 DNAAGHYE
+123 DNADGNYE

-149 NGVTHINIHDAF
+149 NGVTHINVHDAF

-169 GNEDVYGGVAATWM
+169 GNEDKYGGVAATWM
-183 KSWAAYDNFRLQVN
+183 KSWAAYDNFKLQVN
-197 KGDGEFASNDPA
+197 KGNGEYASNDPA
-209 MMFTP
+209 VMFTP
-214 TAEDMGNGFTIPK
+214 TAEDMGNDFTIPK
-227 TSLPTKEGYHIKA
+227 ASLPTKEGYHIKA
-240 FRTDKYNQDVPV
+240 FRTDKYNQNVPV

-290 TPIFEADETTPNP
+290 TPIFEADEVTP
-303 DANVVTRYIIDGNG
+303 
-317 GTTATGETT
+317 
-326 IDVTADQNDHN
+326 
-337 GVWPPDIEELFKRDG
+337 
-352 YRIVGVSV
+352 
-360 HAQDDKADTPAPE
+360 TP
-373 MPYPVAD
+373 
-380 GTKTTTID
+380 T
-388 NTGKKIITFTKYI
+388 
-401 QWAKNDD
+401 
-408 ITFIDGASKQ
+408 
-418 FTNVPTDAGEIK
+418 
-430 APTNFVD
+430 
-437 KNGNPVI
+437 
-444 GFTSIRT
+444 
-451 GESVK
+451 
-456 PGQRIPDTKKGNTFY
+456 
-471 AVFNGGEL
+471 
-479 TDLIPEPDP
+479 PEPDP
-488 VTPPTP
+488 TPDPVIPPTP
-494 GTDDNTQTDGVPP
+494 GTDDNTPTDGVPP
-507 TIEPVVGKNT
+507 ILEPVEGKNT

-524 LNKGETSVTN
+524 LNKGNTSITN
-534 TGEHADI
+534 TGEHTDV
-541 VAPNSEYSLTDG
+541 VAPNSEYSLVDG
-553 TMVKRWVSTDDNI
+553 TMVKRWVSTDGNI

-590 PSPHDYDPNQEYPQN
+590 NSPHDYDPNQEYPQN
-605 VSHIQLI
+605 VSQIQLI
-612 FHGNGGTDEH
+612 FHGNGGIDEH

-678 KRSVM
+678 KLSVM
-683 ADPNDPHKV
+683 ADPNDPHKF

-697 VYAIWEKN
+697 VYAIWEKDEATPDN
-705 ETTPDTPVTPP
+705 PDTPPA
-716 TPDTPDTPG
+716 PDTPDTPG
-725 ETPGTVTP
+725 ETPDTVTP

-784 GVIFTSLGI
+784 GAIFTSLGI

>member
-1 MLKHKAR
+1 MLKRKAR
-8 KAITTGLALGMLATI
+8 MAITAGLAFSMLTTIATV
-23 TMAAPAI
+23 TPAI
-30 AETTDAAATV
+30 AETTDTETTV
-40 TVSNTN
+40 TVSTTN
-46 NGDILTP
+46 NDDILTP
-53 DANGDF
+53 DANRDF

-117 TGYTKL
+117 TGYTKI
-123 DNAAGHYE
+123 DNAAGNYE

-149 NGVTHINIHDAF
+149 NGVTHINVHDAF

-169 GNEDVYGGVAATWM
+169 GNEEKYGGVAATWM
-183 KSWAAYDNFRLQVN
+183 KSWAAYDNFKLQVN
-197 KGDGEFASNDPA
+197 KGNGEYASNDPA
-209 MMFTP
+209 VMFTP

-227 TSLPTKEGYHIKA
+227 ASLPTKEGYHIKA
-240 FRTDKYNQDVPV
+240 FRTDKYDQDVPV
-252 NFTADGNAVL
+252 NFTADGNTVL
-262 SLAEL
+262 SLAKL

-290 TPIFEADETTPNP
+290 TPIFEADEVTPTPTPEP
-303 DANVVTRYIIDGNG
+303 D
-317 GTTATGETT
+317 
-326 IDVTADQNDHN
+326 
-337 GVWPPDIEELFKRDG
+337 
-352 YRIVGVSV
+352 
-360 HAQDDKADTPAPE
+360 
-373 MPYPVAD
+373 
-380 GTKTTTID
+380 
-388 NTGKKIITFTKYI
+388 
-401 QWAKNDD
+401 
-408 ITFIDGASKQ
+408 
-418 FTNVPTDAGEIK
+418 PT
-430 APTNFVD
+430 
-437 KNGNPVI
+437 
-444 GFTSIRT
+444 
-451 GESVK
+451 
-456 PGQRIPDTKKGNTFY
+456 
-471 AVFNGGEL
+471 
-479 TDLIPEPDP
+479 PDP

-494 GTDDNTQTDGVPP
+494 STDNHTPTDGVPP
-507 TIEPVVGKNT
+507 TIEPVEGKNT

-524 LNKGETSVTN
+524 LNKGETSITN
-534 TGEHADI
+534 TGEHADV
-541 VAPNSEYSLTDG
+541 VAPNSEYSLVDG
-553 TMVKRWVSTDDNI
+553 TMVKRWVSTDGNI

-590 PSPHDYDPNQEYPQN
+590 NSPHDYDPNQEYPQN
-605 VSHIQLI
+605 VSQIQLI
-612 FHGNGGTDEH
+612 FHGNGGVDEH

-643 YTREGYTFKG
+643 YTRDGYTFKG

-683 ADPNDPHKV
+683 ADPNDPHKF

-697 VYAIWEKN
+697 VYAIWEKDEVTPDN
-705 ETTPDTPVTPP
+705 PDTPPA
-716 TPDTPDTPG
+716 PDTPDTPG
-725 ETPGTVTP
+725 ETPDTVTP

-784 GVIFTSLGI
+784 GAIFTSLGI